1 MDTNRQCMALKAS
14 AGSGKTF
21 ALSVRFLALLFKGA
35 NPSEILTLTFTK
47 KATAEMKERILDYL
61 KILQK
66 ENLES
71 KEKSHKE
78 NILKELEEKYHLDPS
93 LVQNSAQKIYQRFLN
108 AEIRISTIDAFF
120 QSILRKFC
128 WFVGLSANFEVNED
142 TEAHQQQL
150 DERFLSALNS
160 EQLEELSVFITQ
172 CLSHNSYTSNSILK
186 LLRSLR
192 NKLYLFDPNKREPAF
207 DEEGFLEKPR
217 NLNKQ
222 IQSTEIA
229 SDSAKKAIK
238 CDDFRG
244 FLNSS
249 LTWLKKK
256 SEYNFFKKLKN
267 EIPTLESE
275 CEAIENDLKS
285 YYEARET
292 ALFKKFPK
300 FIQLYDKAISKIQA
314 LDFDAIKDKVHA
326 LLSGYEEVP
335 AEFFYFR
342 LDSKIAHILIDEFQD
357 TSLNDY
363 KILAPFID
371 EIKAGIGQAK
381 WHRSVFFVGD
391 VKQSIYAFRGGFS
404 SLFESVSKDFYH
416 DNLEFNHRSSPLIIH
431 YVNTIFKKAY
441 QNSSTTYLEQKYPE
455 TSRNKHATDGY
466 VKVSLVANER
476 ELLLEQISQEAK
488 NLLEHGKELLLE
500 QILQEAKN
508 LLEHGIE
515 PKDITILCAT
525 NKDALEIKNYLQEN
539 LSEIRPS
546 TESSAQL
553 SQFVESKIIKNA
565 LEYALAE
572 EEYKP
577 FYKHSVLKLAGYLH
591 DDAIALFGFNPK
603 KESVAGFVWKV
614 MELFELYTECAQICL
629 ELALGCEDADEFLE
643 KLEAKKIAS
652 FNSKGAQI
660 MTIHKSK
667 GMQFPYVIV
676 CERLGKPN
684 NESDKF
690 LEEYNGTELVCL
702 YYRMKNREVVDKDYA
717 RALEKEKA
725 AKDHEEIN
733 AYYVAFT
740 RAELGLVVVAK
751 DKDQKKDKK
760 KDKEESK
767 NKGMHEKLDL
777 KPLEEGEIAPVI
789 ASKKEP
795 SNASVLIKPHAYGEQ
810 VQEIEEEPDS
820 DYEKNND
827 QEAINFG
834 IALHKGLE
842 YQYAYRI
849 PKKSVLEYLNY
860 HYGFYG
866 LDHQALEESLE
877 LFENDAEIQA
887 LFKNLALK
895 GEVAFLSRGVVSRID
910 VLLWD
915 KGQNL
920 YVLDYKSSQNY
931 QQSHKAQVSHYAEF
945 LQTQA
950 PHFKIQA
957 GIIYAHKRLL
967 EKLWV

>member
-1 MDTNRQCMALKAS
+1 MDTKRQCMALKAS

-66 ENLES
+66 ENLEDEKE
-71 KEKSHKE
+71 KEKSQ
-78 NILKELEEKYHLDPS
+78 NILKELEEKYRLNPS
-93 LVQNSAQKIYQRFLN
+93 FVQNSAQKIYQRFLN

-142 TEAHQQQL
+142 TKAHQQQL
-150 DERFLSALNS
+150 NESFLSALDNK
-160 EQLEELSVFITQ
+160 QLEELSVFIAQ
-172 CLSHNSYTSNSILK
+172 CLSYDSYTSDSILER
-186 LLRSLR
+186 LRFLK
-192 NKLYLFDPNKREPAF
+192 NKLYLFDPNKKEPAF
-207 DEEGFLEKPR
+207 NEEGFLEKLR
-217 NLNKQ
+217 SLNQQ
-222 IQSTEIA
+222 IQSVETA
-229 SDSAKKAIK
+229 SDTAKTAIK

-249 LTWLKKK
+249 LTWLEKKG
-256 SEYNFFKKLKN
+256 EYRYFKKIKD

-275 CEAIENDLKS
+275 CEEIENDLKR
-285 YYEARET
+285 YYEARES

-300 FIQLYDKAISKIQA
+300 FIQLYDKATSKIQA

-326 LLSGYEEVP
+326 LLNGYEEMP

-391 VKQSIYAFRGGFS
+391 VKQSIYGFRGSFS

-416 DNLEFNHRSSPLIIH
+416 DNLQFNHRSSPLIIN

-441 QNSSTTYLEQKYPE
+441 QNSPTAYLEQKYPKA
-455 TSRNKHATDGY
+455 SSNKHARDGY
-466 VKVSLVANER
+466 VKVSLVADER
-476 ELLLEQISQEAK
+476 
-488 NLLEHGKELLLE
+488 ELLLE

-508 LLEHGIE
+508 LLEHRID

-525 NKDALEIKNYLQEN
+525 NDDALEIKNYLQEN
-539 LSEIRPS
+539 LSAIRPS
-546 TESSAQL
+546 TESSAKL

-572 EEYKP
+572 EPYKP

-591 DDAIALFGFNPK
+591 DDAIALAGFNPK

-614 MELFELYTECAQICL
+614 MEWFGLYGECAQICL
-629 ELALGCEDADEFLE
+629 ELAVGCEDANEFLE
-643 KLEAKKIAS
+643 KLEAKEIAS
-652 FNSKGAQI
+652 FKAEGAQI

-676 CERLGKPN
+676 CERLGKPKTN
-684 NESDKF
+684 NSNQF
-690 LEEYNGTELVCL
+690 LKEYSGTELTHL

-717 RALEKEKA
+717 RALDKEEA
-725 AKDHEEIN
+725 AKDHEETN
-733 AYYVAFT
+733 VYYVAFT
-740 RAELGLVVVAK
+740 RAELGLIVVAK
-751 DKDQKKDKK
+751 DK
-760 KDKEESK
+760 
-767 NKGMHEKLDL
+767 KGMREKLDL
-777 KPLEEGEIAPVI
+777 FPLEEGTIAPVI
-789 ASKKEP
+789 SSQKEP
-795 SNASVLIKPHAYGEQ
+795 SSASVVIKPHAYGDQ
-810 VQEIEEEPDS
+810 VQEIEEEPS

-842 YQYAYRI
+842 YQYAYNI

-860 HYGFYG
+860 HHGFYG
-866 LDHQALEESLE
+866 LDYQALEESLE
-877 LFENDAEIQA
+877 LFENDAKIQA
-887 LFKNLALK
+887 LFKNYALR
-895 GEVAFLSRGVVSRID
+895 GEAAFLFEGVVSRID

-931 QQSHKAQVSHYAEF
+931 QQSHKAQVSHYAAF

-967 EKLWV
+967 EKIWV

>member
-1 MDTNRQCMALKAS
+1 MDTKRQCMALKAS

-66 ENLES
+66 ENLDEKE
-71 KEKSHKE
+71 KEKSQ
-78 NILKELEEKYHLDPS
+78 NILKELEEKYRLDPS
-93 LVQNSAQKIYQRFLN
+93 FVQNRAQEIYQRFLN

-142 TEAHQQQL
+142 TKAHQQQL
-150 DERFLSALNS
+150 NESFLNALDN
-160 EQLEELSVFITQ
+160 EQLEELSVFIAQ
-172 CLSHNSYTSNSILK
+172 CLSYDSYTSDSVLERLRFLK
-186 LLRSLR
+186 
-192 NKLYLFDPNKREPAF
+192 NKLYLFDPNKKEPAF
-207 DEEGFLEKPR
+207 DEEGFLEKLR
-217 NLNKQ
+217 SLNKQ
-222 IQSTEIA
+222 IQSVETA
-229 SDSAKKAIK
+229 SNEAKTAIK

-256 SEYNFFKKLKN
+256 GEYRYFKKFKD

-275 CEAIENDLKS
+275 CEEIENDLKR
-285 YYEARET
+285 YYEARES

-300 FIQLYDKAISKIQA
+300 FIQLYDKATSKIQS

-326 LLSGYEEVP
+326 LLNGYEEMP

-342 LDSKIAHILIDEFQD
+342 LDSRIAHILIDEFQD

-391 VKQSIYAFRGGFS
+391 VKQSIYAFRGSFS
-404 SLFESVSKDFYH
+404 SLLESVSKDFYH
-416 DNLEFNHRSSPLIIH
+416 DNLEFNHRSSPLIIN

-441 QNSSTTYLEQKYPE
+441 QNSPTAYLEQKYPKA
-455 TSRNKHATDGY
+455 SSNKHARDGY
-466 VKVSLVANER
+466 VKVSLVADER
-476 ELLLEQISQEAK
+476 ELLLK
-488 NLLEHGKELLLE
+488 

-508 LLEHGIE
+508 LLDHRID
-515 PKDITILCAT
+515 PKDITLLCAT
-525 NKDALEIKNYLQEN
+525 NDDALEIKNYLQKN
-539 LSEIRPS
+539 LSAIHPS
-546 TESSAQL
+546 TESSAKL

-572 EEYKP
+572 EPYKP

-591 DDAIALFGFNPK
+591 DDAIALAGFNPK
-603 KESVAGFVWKV
+603 KESVASFVWKV

-629 ELALGCEDADEFLE
+629 ELAVGCEDANEFLE
-643 KLEAKKIAS
+643 KLEAKEIAS
-652 FNSKGAQI
+652 FKAEGAQI

-676 CERLGKPN
+676 CERLGKPKTN
-684 NESDKF
+684 NSNQF
-690 LEEYNGTELVCL
+690 LEEYSGTELLRL

-717 RALEKEKA
+717 RALDKEEV
-725 AKDHEEIN
+725 AKDHEETN
-733 AYYVAFT
+733 VYYVAFT
-740 RAELGLVVVAK
+740 RAELGLIVVAK

-760 KDKEESK
+760 ESK
-767 NKGMHEKLDL
+767 NKGMREKLDL
-777 KPLEEGEIAPVI
+777 APLEEGIIAPVI
-789 ASKKEP
+789 SSQKEP
-795 SNASVLIKPHAYGEQ
+795 LIPSVVIKPHAYGEQ
-810 VQEIEEEPDS
+810 VQEIEEEPS

-827 QEAINFG
+827 QEAIHFG

-842 YQYAYRI
+842 CQYAYRI

-860 HYGFYG
+860 HHGFYG
-866 LDHQALEESLE
+866 LDYQALEESLE
-877 LFENDAEIQA
+877 LFENDAKIQA
-887 LFKNLALK
+887 LFKNLALR
-895 GEVAFLSRGVVSRID
+895 GEVAFLFEGVVSRID

-931 QQSHKAQVSHYAEF
+931 QQSHKAQVSHYAAF

>member
-1 MDTNRQCMALKAS
+1 MDTKRQCMALKAS

-66 ENLES
+66 ENLENENE
-71 KEKSHKE
+71 KEKSQ
-78 NILKELEEKYHLDPS
+78 NILKELEEKYHLNPS

-142 TEAHQQQL
+142 TKAHQQQL
-150 DERFLSALNS
+150 NESFLSALNGG
-160 EQLEELSVFITQ
+160 QLEELSVFIAQ
-172 CLSHNSYTSNSILK
+172 CLSHNSYTSDSILER
-186 LLRSLR
+186 LRFLK
-192 NKLYLFDPNKREPAF
+192 NKLYLFDPNKKEPAF
-207 DEEGFLEKPR
+207 DEEGFLEKLR
-217 NLNKQ
+217 SLNQQ
-222 IQSTEIA
+222 IQSIETA
-229 SDSAKKAIK
+229 SDKAKTAIK
-238 CDDFRG
+238 CDDFRR

-249 LTWLKKK
+249 LTWLEKK
-256 SEYNFFKKLKN
+256 SEYRDFKKLKN

-275 CEAIENDLKS
+275 CEEIENDLKR
-285 YYEARET
+285 YYEAKEI

-300 FIQLYDKAISKIQA
+300 FIQLYDKATSKIQA

-326 LLSGYEEVP
+326 LLKGYEEMP

-342 LDSKIAHILIDEFQD
+342 LDSRIVHILIDEFQD

-381 WHRSVFFVGD
+381 WNRSVFFVGD
-391 VKQSIYAFRGGFS
+391 VKQSIYAFRGSFS

-416 DNLEFNHRSSPLIIH
+416 DNLQFNHRSSPLIIN

-441 QNSSTTYLEQKYPE
+441 QNSPTAYLDQKYPK
-455 TSRNKHATDGY
+455 TSQNKHATDGY

-476 ELLLEQISQEAK
+476 ELLLEQI
-488 NLLEHGKELLLE
+488 
-500 QILQEAKN
+500 LQEAKN
-508 LLEHGIE
+508 LLEHRIE
-515 PKDITILCAT
+515 PKDITILCTT

-539 LSEIRPS
+539 LSAIRPS
-546 TESSAQL
+546 TESSTNL

-565 LEYALAE
+565 LKYALAE
-572 EEYKP
+572 EPYKP

-591 DDAIALFGFNPK
+591 DDAIALAGFNPK

-614 MELFELYTECAQICL
+614 MELFELYGECAQICL
-629 ELALGCEDADEFLE
+629 ELAVGCEDANEFLE

-652 FNSKGAQI
+652 FNAKGTQI
-660 MTIHKSK
+660 MTIHASK

-676 CERLGKPN
+676 CERLGKQPKSN
-684 NESDKF
+684 NSNQF
-690 LEEYNGTELVCL
+690 LEEYNGTDLLRL

-717 RALEKEKA
+717 RALDKEKA
-725 AKDHEEIN
+725 AKENEETN
-733 AYYVAFT
+733 VYYVAFT

-751 DKDQKKDKK
+751 DKGQKKDQ
-760 KDKEESK
+760 KESE
-767 NKGMHEKLDL
+767 NKGMRKKLDL
-777 KPLEEGEIAPVI
+777 FPLEEGTIVPVI
-789 ASKKEP
+789 SPQKEP
-795 SNASVLIKPHAYGEQ
+795 LIASVVIKPHAYGEQ

-842 YQYAYRI
+842 YQYAYNI

-860 HYGFYG
+860 HHGFYG

-877 LFENDAEIQA
+877 LFENDIEIQA

-895 GEVAFLSRGVVSRID
+895 GEAAFLFEGVVSRID

>member
-1 MDTNRQCMALKAS
+1 MDTKRQCMALKAS

-71 KEKSHKE
+71 EKEKSQ

-93 LVQNSAQKIYQRFLN
+93 LVRNSAQKIYQRFLN

-142 TEAHQQQL
+142 TKAHQRQL
-150 DERFLSALNS
+150 NEGFLSALNN
-160 EQLEELSVFITQ
+160 EQLEELSVFIAQ
-172 CLSHNSYTSNSILK
+172 CLSYDNYTSDSILER
-186 LLRSLR
+186 LRFLK
-192 NKLYLFDPNKREPAF
+192 NKLYLFDPNKKELAF
-207 DEEGFLEKPR
+207 DEKGFLEKLR
-217 NLNKQ
+217 SLNEQ
-222 IQSTEIA
+222 IQSIETA
-229 SDSAKKAIK
+229 SDRAKTAIK
-238 CDDFRG
+238 CDSFRG

-249 LTWLKKK
+249 LTWLEKK
-256 SEYNFFKKLKN
+256 SEYQSFKKLKS
-267 EIPTLESE
+267 EIPTLEGE
-275 CEAIENDLKS
+275 CKEIENDLKR
-285 YYEARET
+285 YYEAKET
-292 ALFKKFPK
+292 AIFKKFPK
-300 FIQLYDKAISKIQA
+300 FIQLYDNATSKIQA
-314 LDFDAIKDKVHA
+314 LDFDAIKDKVHV
-326 LLSGYEEVP
+326 LLNGYEELP

-391 VKQSIYAFRGGFS
+391 VKQSIYAFRGSFS

-416 DNLEFNHRSSPLIIH
+416 DNLEFNHRSAPLIIN

-441 QNSSTTYLEQKYPE
+441 QNSPTAYLEQKYPK
-455 TSRNKHATDGY
+455 TSQNKHVTGGY
-466 VKVSLVANER
+466 VKVSLVADER
-476 ELLLEQISQEAK
+476 
-488 NLLEHGKELLLE
+488 ELLLE
-500 QILQEAKN
+500 QILQEAQN
-508 LLEHGIE
+508 LLDHRID
-515 PKDITILCAT
+515 PKNITILCAT
-525 NKDALEIKNYLQEN
+525 NKDALEIKNYLQER
-539 LSEIRPS
+539 LSEIHPS
-546 TESSAQL
+546 TESSARL

-572 EEYKP
+572 EPYKP

-591 DDAIALFGFNPK
+591 DDVIALPGFNPK
-603 KESVAGFVWKV
+603 KESVAGFVWKI

-629 ELALGCEDADEFLE
+629 ELAVGCEDANEFLE
-643 KLEAKKIAS
+643 KLEAKEIAS
-652 FNSKGAQI
+652 SHSKGTQI

-667 GMQFPYVIV
+667 GMQFPYAIV

-684 NESDKF
+684 SSHSNQF
-690 LEEYNGTELVCL
+690 LEEYSGTELTRL

-717 RALEKEKA
+717 RVLDKEEATKN
-725 AKDHEEIN
+725 HEETN
-733 AYYVAFT
+733 VYYVAFT
-740 RAELGLVVVAK
+740 RAELGLIVVAK
-751 DKDQKKDKK
+751 DK
-760 KDKEESK
+760 
-767 NKGMHEKLDL
+767 KGMHEKLDL
-777 KPLEEGEIAPVI
+777 APLEEGEITPVI
-789 ASKKEP
+789 SPQKEP
-795 SNASVLIKPHAYGEQ
+795 LITSALIKPHAYGEQ
-810 VQEIEEEPDS
+810 VQEIEEEPS

-827 QEAINFG
+827 QEAIHFG

-842 YQYAYRI
+842 YQYAYNI

-860 HYGFYG
+860 HHGFYG
-866 LDHQALEESLE
+866 LDYQALEESLE
-877 LFENDAEIQA
+877 LFENDAKIQA
-887 LFKNLALK
+887 LFKNLALR
-895 GEVAFLSRGVVSRID
+895 GEVAFLFEGVVSRID

-931 QQSHKAQVSHYAEF
+931 QQSHKAQVSHYAAF

>member
-1 MDTNRQCMALKAS
+1 MDTKRQCMALKAS

-66 ENLES
+66 ENLENE
-71 KEKSHKE
+71 KEKSQ
-78 NILKELEEKYHLDPS
+78 NILKELEEKYHLDPD
-93 LVQNSAQKIYQRFLN
+93 LVRNSAPKIYQRFLN

-142 TEAHQQQL
+142 TKVHQQQL
-150 DERFLSALNS
+150 NEGFLSALNS
-160 EQLEELSVFITQ
+160 EQLEELSVFIAQ
-172 CLSHNSYTSNSILK
+172 CLSYDNYTSDSILER
-186 LLRSLR
+186 LRFLK
-192 NKLYLFDPNKREPAF
+192 NKLYLFDPNKKEPAF
-207 DEEGFLEKPR
+207 DEEGFLEKLR
-217 NLNKQ
+217 SLNQQ
-222 IQSTEIA
+222 IQSIETA
-229 SDSAKKAIK
+229 SDKAKTAIK

-249 LTWLKKK
+249 LTWLEKK
-256 SEYNFFKKLKN
+256 SEYRHFKKLKD

-275 CEAIENDLKS
+275 CEEIENDLKR
-285 YYEARET
+285 YYEARES

-300 FIQLYDKAISKIQA
+300 FIQLYDKATSKIQA

-326 LLSGYEEVP
+326 LLDGYEELP

-381 WHRSVFFVGD
+381 WQRSVFFVGD
-391 VKQSIYAFRGGFS
+391 VKQSIYAFRGSFS
-404 SLFESVSKDFYH
+404 SLFESVAKDFYH
-416 DNLEFNHRSSPLIIH
+416 DNLQFNHRSSPLIIN

-441 QNSSTTYLEQKYPE
+441 QNSPTAYLEQKYPKA
-455 TSRNKHATDGY
+455 SNNKHVTDGY

-476 ELLLEQISQEAK
+476 ELLLEQI
-488 NLLEHGKELLLE
+488 
-500 QILQEAKN
+500 LQEAKN
-508 LLEHGIE
+508 LLEHRIE

-525 NKDALEIKNYLQEN
+525 NNDALEIKNYLQEN
-539 LSEIRPS
+539 LSAIRPS
-546 TESSAQL
+546 TESSAKL

-565 LEYALAE
+565 LKYALAE
-572 EEYKP
+572 EPYKP

-591 DDAIALFGFNPK
+591 DDAIALAGFNPK
-603 KESVAGFVWKV
+603 KESVADFVWKV
-614 MELFELYTECAQICL
+614 MELFELYGECAQSCL
-629 ELALGCEDADEFLE
+629 ELAVGCEDAGGFLE
-643 KLEAKKIAS
+643 KLEAKSIAS
-652 FNSKGAQI
+652 FNLKGAQI

-676 CERLGKPN
+676 CERLGKPKSN
-684 NESDKF
+684 NSNQF
-690 LEEYNGTELVCL
+690 LEEYNGTELLRL

-717 RALEKEKA
+717 RALDKEEA
-725 AKDHEEIN
+725 AKDHEETN
-733 AYYVAFT
+733 VYYVAFT
-740 RAELGLVVVAK
+740 RAELGLIVVAK

-760 KDKEESK
+760 ESKKESK
-767 NKGMHEKLDL
+767 NKGMREKLDL
-777 KPLEEGEIAPVI
+777 FPLEEGEIMPVI
-789 ASKKEP
+789 SHQKEP
-795 SNASVLIKPHAYGEQ
+795 LITSVVIKPHAYGEQ
-810 VQEIEEEPDS
+810 IQEIEEEPS

-842 YQYAYRI
+842 YQYAYNI

-860 HYGFYG
+860 HYGFYV

-895 GEVAFLSRGVVSRID
+895 GEAAFLFEGVVSRID

-931 QQSHKAQVSHYAEF
+931 QQSHKAQVSHYAAF
-945 LQTQA
+945 LKTQA

>member
-1 MDTNRQCMALKAS
+1 MDAKRQCMALKAS

-66 ENLES
+66 ENLEDEKE
-71 KEKSHKE
+71 KEKSQ
-78 NILKELEEKYHLDPS
+78 NILKELEEKYRLNPS
-93 LVQNSAQKIYQRFLN
+93 FVQNSAQKIYQRFLN

-142 TEAHQQQL
+142 TKAHQQQL
-150 DERFLSALNS
+150 NKSFLSALDNK
-160 EQLEELSVFITQ
+160 QLEELSVFITQ
-172 CLSHNSYTSNSILK
+172 CLSYDNYTSDSILE
-186 LLRSLR
+186 RSRFLK
-192 NKLYLFDPNKREPAF
+192 NKLYLFDPNKKEPAF
-207 DEEGFLEKPR
+207 DEEGFLEKLR
-217 NLNKQ
+217 GLNQQ
-222 IQSTEIA
+222 IQSIETA
-229 SDSAKKAIK
+229 SDRAKTAIK

-249 LTWLKKK
+249 LTWLEKK
-256 SEYNFFKKLKN
+256 SEYIYFKKLKD

-275 CEAIENDLKS
+275 CEEIENDLKR
-285 YYEARET
+285 YYEAREI

-300 FIQLYDKAISKIQA
+300 FIQLYDKATSKIQA

-326 LLSGYEEVP
+326 LLNGYEEMP

-391 VKQSIYAFRGGFS
+391 VKQSIYGFRGSFS

-416 DNLEFNHRSSPLIIH
+416 DNLPFNHRSSPLIIN

-441 QNSSTTYLEQKYPE
+441 QNSPTAYLEQKYPK
-455 TSRNKHATDGY
+455 TSNNKHATDGY
-466 VKVSLVANER
+466 VKVSLVADER
-476 ELLLEQISQEAK
+476 
-488 NLLEHGKELLLE
+488 GLLLE

-508 LLEHGIE
+508 LLKHRIE
-515 PKDITILCAT
+515 PKDITLLCAT
-525 NKDALEIKNYLQEN
+525 NDDALEIKNYLQQN
-539 LSEIRPS
+539 LSAIRPS
-546 TESSAQL
+546 TESSAKL
-553 SQFVESKIIKNA
+553 SQFVESKIIKHA
-565 LEYALAE
+565 LKYALAE
-572 EEYKP
+572 EPYKP

-591 DDAIALFGFNPK
+591 DDAIALAGFNPK

-614 MELFELYTECAQICL
+614 MEWFELYGERAQICL
-629 ELALGCEDADEFLE
+629 ELAVGCEDANEFLE
-643 KLEAKKIAS
+643 KLEAKEIAS
-652 FNSKGAQI
+652 FKAEGAQI

-676 CERLGKPN
+676 CERLGKPKSN
-684 NESDKF
+684 SSNQF
-690 LEEYNGTELVCL
+690 LEEYDGTELTCL

-717 RALEKEKA
+717 RALDKEGA
-725 AKDHEEIN
+725 AKDHEETN
-733 AYYVAFT
+733 VYYVAFT

-751 DKDQKKDKK
+751 DK
-760 KDKEESK
+760 
-767 NKGMHEKLDL
+767 KGMCEKLDL
-777 KPLEEGEIAPVI
+777 VPLEEGEIAPVI
-789 ASKKEP
+789 FSQKEP
-795 SNASVLIKPHAYGEQ
+795 LIPSVLIKSHAYGEQ
-810 VQEIEEEPDS
+810 VQEIEEEPS

-842 YQYAYRI
+842 YQYAYNI

-860 HYGFYG
+860 HHGFYG
-866 LDHQALEESLE
+866 LDYQALEESLE
-877 LFENDAEIQA
+877 LFENDAKIQA
-887 LFKNLALK
+887 LFKNLALR
-895 GEVAFLSRGVVSRID
+895 GEVAFLFEGVVSRID

-915 KGQNL
+915 RGQNL

-931 QQSHKAQVSHYAEF
+931 QQSHKAQVSHYAAF

>member
-1 MDTNRQCMALKAS
+1 MDTKRQCMVLKAS

-66 ENLES
+66 ENFEDEKE
-71 KEKSHKE
+71 KEKSQ
-78 NILKELEEKYHLDPS
+78 NILKELEEKYRLNPS
-93 LVQNSAQKIYQRFLN
+93 FVQNSAQKIYQRFLN
-108 AEIRISTIDAFF
+108 TEIRISTIDAFF

-128 WFVGLSANFEVNED
+128 WFVGLSTNFEVNED
-142 TEAHQQQL
+142 TKAHQQQL
-150 DERFLSALNS
+150 NESFLSALDNK
-160 EQLEELSVFITQ
+160 QLEELSVFIAQ
-172 CLSHNSYTSNSILK
+172 CLSYDSYTSDSILER
-186 LLRSLR
+186 LRFLK
-192 NKLYLFDPNKREPAF
+192 NKLYLFDPNKKDLAF
-207 DEEGFLEKPR
+207 DEKGFLDKLR
-217 NLNKQ
+217 SLNQQ
-222 IQSTEIA
+222 IQNIETA
-229 SDSAKKAIK
+229 SNETKKAIK

-256 SEYNFFKKLKN
+256 GEYRDFKKIKD

-275 CEAIENDLKS
+275 CEEIENDLKR
-285 YYEARET
+285 YYEARES

-300 FIQLYDKAISKIQA
+300 FIQLYDKATSKIQA

-326 LLSGYEEVP
+326 LLNGYEEMP

-342 LDSKIAHILIDEFQD
+342 LDSRIAHILIDEFQD

-391 VKQSIYAFRGGFS
+391 VKQSIYGFRGSFS

-416 DNLEFNHRSSPLIIH
+416 DNLEFNHRSSPLIIN

-441 QNSSTTYLEQKYPE
+441 QNSPTAYLEQKYPKA
-455 TSRNKHATDGY
+455 SSNKHARDGY
-466 VKVSLVANER
+466 VKVSLVADER
-476 ELLLEQISQEAK
+476 
-488 NLLEHGKELLLE
+488 GLLLE

-508 LLEHGIE
+508 LLEHRIE
-515 PKDITILCAT
+515 PKDITLLCAR
-525 NKDALEIKNYLQEN
+525 NEDALEITNYLQKN
-539 LSEIRPS
+539 LSAIRPS
-546 TESSAQL
+546 TESSAKL

-572 EEYKP
+572 EPYKP

-591 DDAIALFGFNPK
+591 DDAIALVGFNPK

-629 ELALGCEDADEFLE
+629 ELAVGCEDANEFLK
-643 KLEAKKIAS
+643 KLEAKEIAS
-652 FNSKGAQI
+652 FKAEGAQI

-676 CERLGKPN
+676 CERLGKPKTN
-684 NESDKF
+684 NSNQF
-690 LEEYNGTELVCL
+690 LEEYSGTELTRL

-717 RALEKEKA
+717 RALDKEEA
-725 AKDHEEIN
+725 AKDHEETN
-733 AYYVAFT
+733 VYYVAFT
-740 RAELGLVVVAK
+740 RAELGLIVVAK

-760 KDKEESK
+760 ESK
-767 NKGMHEKLDL
+767 NKGMREKLDL
-777 KPLEEGEIAPVI
+777 FPLEEGTIAPVI
-789 ASKKEP
+789 SSQKEP
-795 SNASVLIKPHAYGEQ
+795 LIKSVVIKPHAYGEQ
-810 VQEIEEEPDS
+810 VQEIEEEPS

-842 YQYAYRI
+842 YQYAYCI

-860 HYGFYG
+860 HHGFYG
-866 LDHQALEESLE
+866 LDYQALEESLE
-877 LFENDAEIQA
+877 LFENDAKIQA
-887 LFKNLALK
+887 LFKNLALR
-895 GEVAFLSRGVVSRID
+895 GEVAFLFQGVVSRMD

-931 QQSHKAQVSHYAEF
+931 QQSHKAQVSHYAAF

>member
-1 MDTNRQCMALKAS
+1 MDTKRQCMALKAS

-66 ENLES
+66 ENLEDEKE
-71 KEKSHKE
+71 KEKSQ
-78 NILKELEEKYHLDPS
+78 NILKELEEKYRLDPS
-93 LVQNSAQKIYQRFLN
+93 FVQNSAQKIYQRFLN

-142 TEAHQQQL
+142 TKAHQQQL
-150 DERFLSALNS
+150 NESFLSALNN
-160 EQLEELSVFITQ
+160 EQLEELSVFIAQ
-172 CLSHNSYTSNSILK
+172 CLSHDSYTSDSILER
-186 LLRSLR
+186 LRFLK
-192 NKLYLFDPNKREPAF
+192 NKLYLFDPNKKDPVF
-207 DEEGFLEKPR
+207 DEERFLEKLR
-217 NLNKQ
+217 SLNQQ
-222 IQSTEIA
+222 IQNIETA
-229 SDSAKKAIK
+229 SNEAKKAIK
-238 CDDFRG
+238 CDDFRE

-249 LTWLKKK
+249 LTWLEKKG
-256 SEYNFFKKLKN
+256 EYRYFKKFKD

-275 CEAIENDLKS
+275 CEEIENDLKR
-285 YYEARET
+285 YYEARES

-300 FIQLYDKAISKIQA
+300 FIQLYDKATSKIQA

-326 LLSGYEEVP
+326 LLNGYEEMP

-391 VKQSIYAFRGGFS
+391 VKQSIYGFRGSFS

-416 DNLEFNHRSSPLIIH
+416 DNLEFNHRSSPLIIN

-441 QNSSTTYLEQKYPE
+441 QNSPTAYLEQKYPKA
-455 TSRNKHATDGY
+455 SSNKHARDGY
-466 VKVSLVANER
+466 VKVSLVADER
-476 ELLLEQISQEAK
+476 
-488 NLLEHGKELLLE
+488 ELLLE

-508 LLEHGIE
+508 LLEHRID
-515 PKDITILCAT
+515 PKDITLLCAR
-525 NKDALEIKNYLQEN
+525 NKDALEIKNYLQKN
-539 LSEIRPS
+539 LSAIRPS
-546 TESSAQL
+546 TESSAKL
-553 SQFVESKIIKNA
+553 SQFVESRIIKNA

-572 EEYKP
+572 EPYKP

-591 DDAIALFGFNPK
+591 DDAIALASFNPK
-603 KESVAGFVWKV
+603 KESVASFVWKV

-629 ELALGCEDADEFLE
+629 ELAVGCEDANEFLE
-643 KLEAKKIAS
+643 KLEAKEIAS
-652 FNSKGAQI
+652 FKAEGTQI

-676 CERLGKPN
+676 CERLGKPKTN
-684 NESDKF
+684 NSNQF
-690 LEEYNGTELVCL
+690 LEEYSGTELTRL

-717 RALEKEKA
+717 RVLDKEEAVKN
-725 AKDHEEIN
+725 HEETN
-733 AYYVAFT
+733 VYYVAFT
-740 RAELGLVVVAK
+740 RAELGLIVVAK

-760 KDKEESK
+760 ESK
-767 NKGMHEKLDL
+767 NKGMREKLDL
-777 KPLEEGEIAPVI
+777 APLEEGEIAPVI
-789 ASKKEP
+789 SSQKELSIP
-795 SNASVLIKPHAYGEQ
+795 SVVIKPHAYGEQ
-810 VQEIEEEPDS
+810 VQEIEEEPS

-842 YQYAYRI
+842 YQYAYNI

-860 HYGFYG
+860 HHGFYG
-866 LDHQALEESLE
+866 LDYQALEESLE
-877 LFENDAEIQA
+877 LFENDAKIQA
-887 LFKNLALK
+887 LFKNLALR
-895 GEVAFLSRGVVSRID
+895 GEVAFLFEGVVSRID

-915 KGQNL
+915 RGQNL

-931 QQSHKAQVSHYAEF
+931 QQSHKVQVSHYAAF

>member
-1 MDTNRQCMALKAS
+1 MDTKRQCMALKAS

-66 ENLES
+66 ENLENE
-71 KEKSHKE
+71 KEKSQ
-78 NILKELEEKYHLDPS
+78 NILKELEEKYHLNPD
-93 LVQNSAQKIYQRFLN
+93 LVRNSAPKIYQRFLN

-142 TEAHQQQL
+142 TKARQQQL
-150 DERFLSALNS
+150 NASFLSALDNK
-160 EQLEELSVFITQ
+160 QLEELSVFIAQ
-172 CLSHNSYTSNSILK
+172 CLSYDSYTSDSILER
-186 LLRSLR
+186 LRFLK
-192 NKLYLFDPNKREPAF
+192 NKLYLFDPNKKDLVF
-207 DEEGFLEKPR
+207 DEERFLEKIR
-217 NLNKQ
+217 SLNQQ
-222 IQSTEIA
+222 IQNIETA
-229 SDSAKKAIK
+229 SNEAKKAIK

-249 LTWLKKK
+249 LTWLEKK
-256 SEYNFFKKLKN
+256 SEYRYFKKFKD

-275 CEAIENDLKS
+275 CEEIENDLKR
-285 YYEARET
+285 YYEAKES

-300 FIQLYDKAISKIQA
+300 FIQLYDKATSKIQA

-326 LLSGYEEVP
+326 LLNGYEEMP

-342 LDSKIAHILIDEFQD
+342 LDSRIAHILIDEFQD

-391 VKQSIYAFRGGFS
+391 VKQSIYGFRGSFS

-416 DNLEFNHRSSPLIIH
+416 DNLPFNHRSSPLIIN

-441 QNSSTTYLEQKYPE
+441 QNSPTAYLEQKYPKA
-455 TSRNKHATDGY
+455 SSNKHARDGY
-466 VKVSLVANER
+466 VKVSLVADER
-476 ELLLEQISQEAK
+476 ELLLK
-488 NLLEHGKELLLE
+488 

-508 LLEHGIE
+508 LLEHRID
-515 PKDITILCAT
+515 PKDITLLCAT
-525 NKDALEIKNYLQEN
+525 NDDALEIKNYLQKN
-539 LSEIRPS
+539 LSAIRPS
-546 TESSAQL
+546 TESSAKL

-572 EEYKP
+572 EPYKP
-577 FYKHSVLKLAGYLH
+577 FYKHSALKLAGYLH
-591 DDAIALFGFNPK
+591 DDAIALAGFNPK

-614 MELFELYTECAQICL
+614 MESFELYTECAQICL
-629 ELALGCEDADEFLE
+629 ELAVGCEDANEFLE
-643 KLEAKKIAS
+643 KLETKEIAS
-652 FNSKGAQI
+652 FKAEGAQI

-676 CERLGKPN
+676 CERLGKPKTN
-684 NESDKF
+684 NSNQF
-690 LEEYNGTELVCL
+690 LEEYSGTELIRL

-717 RALEKEKA
+717 RALDKEEA
-725 AKDHEEIN
+725 AKDHEETN
-733 AYYVAFT
+733 VYYVAFT
-740 RAELGLVVVAK
+740 RAELGLIVVAK
-751 DKDQKKDKK
+751 DK
-760 KDKEESK
+760 
-767 NKGMHEKLDL
+767 KGMREKLDL
-777 KPLEEGEIAPVI
+777 APLEEGEIAPVI
-789 ASKKEP
+789 SSQKEP
-795 SNASVLIKPHAYGEQ
+795 SPESVVIKPHAYGEQ
-810 VQEIEEEPDS
+810 VQEIEEEPS

-842 YQYAYRI
+842 CQYAYNI

-860 HYGFYG
+860 HHGFYG
-866 LDHQALEESLE
+866 LDYQALEESLE
-877 LFENDAEIQA
+877 LFENDAKIQA
-887 LFKNLALK
+887 LFKNLALR
-895 GEVAFLSRGVVSRID
+895 GEVAFLFEGVVSRMD

-915 KGQNL
+915 RGQNL

-931 QQSHKAQVSHYAEF
+931 QQSHKVQVSHYAAF

>member
-1 MDTNRQCMALKAS
+1 MDTKRQCMALKAS

-66 ENLES
+66 ENLEDEKE
-71 KEKSHKE
+71 KEKSQ
-78 NILKELEEKYHLDPS
+78 NILKELEEKYRLNPS
-93 LVQNSAQKIYQRFLN
+93 FVQNRAQEIYQRFLN

-142 TEAHQQQL
+142 TKAHQQQL
-150 DERFLSALNS
+150 NASFLSALDNK
-160 EQLEELSVFITQ
+160 QLEELSVFITQ
-172 CLSHNSYTSNSILK
+172 CLSYDSYTSDSVLERLRFLK
-186 LLRSLR
+186 
-192 NKLYLFDPNKREPAF
+192 NKLYLFDPNKKEPAF
-207 DEEGFLEKPR
+207 DEEGFLEKLR
-217 NLNKQ
+217 SLNQQ
-222 IQSTEIA
+222 IQSVETA
-229 SDSAKKAIK
+229 SNEAKKAIK

-249 LTWLKKK
+249 LTWLEKKG
-256 SEYNFFKKLKN
+256 EYRYFKKFKD

-275 CEAIENDLKS
+275 CEEIENDLKR
-285 YYEARET
+285 YYEARES

-300 FIQLYDKAISKIQA
+300 FIQLYDKATSKIQA

-326 LLSGYEEVP
+326 LLNGYEEMP

-342 LDSKIAHILIDEFQD
+342 LDSRIAHILIDEFQD

-391 VKQSIYAFRGGFS
+391 VKQSIYGFRGSFS

-416 DNLEFNHRSSPLIIH
+416 DNLEFNHRSSPLIIN

-441 QNSSTTYLEQKYPE
+441 QNSPTAYWEQKYPKA
-455 TSRNKHATDGY
+455 SSNKHARDGY
-466 VKVSLVANER
+466 VKVSLVADER
-476 ELLLEQISQEAK
+476 ELLLK
-488 NLLEHGKELLLE
+488 

-508 LLEHGIE
+508 LLEHRID
-515 PKDITILCAT
+515 PKDITLLCAT
-525 NKDALEIKNYLQEN
+525 NDDALEIKDYLQKN
-539 LSEIRPS
+539 LSAIRPS
-546 TESSAQL
+546 TESSAKL

-572 EEYKP
+572 EPYKP

-591 DDAIALFGFNPK
+591 DDAIALAGFNPK

-614 MELFELYTECAQICL
+614 MELFELYGECAQICL
-629 ELALGCEDADEFLE
+629 ELAVGCEDANEFLE
-643 KLEAKKIAS
+643 KLEAKEIAS
-652 FNSKGAQI
+652 FKAEGAQI

-676 CERLGKPN
+676 CERLGKPKSN
-684 NESDKF
+684 NSNQF
-690 LEEYNGTELVCL
+690 LEEYSGTELTRL

-717 RALEKEKA
+717 RALDKEEA
-725 AKDHEEIN
+725 AKDHEETN
-733 AYYVAFT
+733 VYYVAFT
-740 RAELGLVVVAK
+740 RAELGLIVVAK

-760 KDKEESK
+760 ESK
-767 NKGMHEKLDL
+767 NKGMREKLDL
-777 KPLEEGEIAPVI
+777 APLEEGEIAPVI
-789 ASKKEP
+789 SSQKEP
-795 SNASVLIKPHAYGEQ
+795 LIPSVLIKPHAYGEQ
-810 VQEIEEEPDS
+810 VQEIEEEPS

-842 YQYAYRI
+842 YQYAYNI

-860 HYGFYG
+860 HHGFYG
-866 LDHQALEESLE
+866 LDYQALEESLE
-877 LFENDAEIQA
+877 LFENDAKIQA
-887 LFKNLALK
+887 LFKNLALR
-895 GEVAFLSRGVVSRID
+895 GEVAFLFEGVVSRID

-931 QQSHKAQVSHYAEF
+931 QQSHKAQVSHYAAF

>member
-1 MDTNRQCMALKAS
+1 MDTKRQCMALKAS

-66 ENLES
+66 ENLEDEKE
-71 KEKSHKE
+71 KEKSQ
-78 NILKELEEKYHLDPS
+78 NILKELEEKYRLDPS

-142 TEAHQQQL
+142 TKAHQQQL
-150 DERFLSALNS
+150 NASFLSALDNK
-160 EQLEELSVFITQ
+160 QLEELSVFITQ
-172 CLSHNSYTSNSILK
+172 CLSYDSYTSDSVLERLRFLK
-186 LLRSLR
+186 
-192 NKLYLFDPNKREPAF
+192 NKLYLFDPNKKEPAF
-207 DEEGFLEKPR
+207 DEEGFLEKLR
-217 NLNKQ
+217 NLNRQ
-222 IQSTEIA
+222 IQSVETA
-229 SDSAKKAIK
+229 SDTAKKAIK

-249 LTWLKKK
+249 LTWLEKK
-256 SEYNFFKKLKN
+256 SEYRYFKKFKD

-275 CEAIENDLKS
+275 CEEIENDLKR
-285 YYEARET
+285 YYEAKESV
-292 ALFKKFPK
+292 LFKKFPK
-300 FIQLYDKAISKIQA
+300 FIQLYDRATSKIQA

-326 LLSGYEEVP
+326 LLNGYEEMP

-391 VKQSIYAFRGGFS
+391 VKQSIYAFRGSFS

-416 DNLEFNHRSSPLIIH
+416 DNLPFNHRSSPLIIN
-431 YVNTIFKKAY
+431 YVNAIFKKAY
-441 QNSSTTYLEQKYPE
+441 QNSPTAYLEQKYPKA
-455 TSRNKHATDGY
+455 SSNKHTKDGY
-466 VKVSLVANER
+466 VKVSLVADER
-476 ELLLEQISQEAK
+476 
-488 NLLEHGKELLLE
+488 ELLLE

-508 LLEHGIE
+508 LLEHRID
-515 PKDITILCAT
+515 PKDITLLCAT
-525 NKDALEIKNYLQEN
+525 NDDALEIKNYLQKN
-539 LSEIRPS
+539 LSAIRPS
-546 TESSAQL
+546 TESSAKL

-572 EEYKP
+572 EPYKP

-591 DDAIALFGFNPK
+591 DDVIALAGFNPK

-614 MELFELYTECAQICL
+614 MEWFELYGECAQICL
-629 ELALGCEDADEFLE
+629 ELAVGCEDANEFLE
-643 KLEAKKIAS
+643 KLEAKEIAS
-652 FNSKGAQI
+652 FKAEGTQI

-676 CERLGKPN
+676 CERLGKPKTN
-684 NESDKF
+684 NSNQF
-690 LEEYNGTELVCL
+690 LEEYSGTELTHL

-717 RALEKEKA
+717 RALDKEEA
-725 AKDHEEIN
+725 AKDHEETN
-733 AYYVAFT
+733 VYYVAFT
-740 RAELGLVVVAK
+740 RAELGLIVVAK

-760 KDKEESK
+760 ESK
-767 NKGMHEKLDL
+767 NKGMREKLDL
-777 KPLEEGEIAPVI
+777 FPLEEGEIVPVI
-789 ASKKEP
+789 SSQKEP
-795 SNASVLIKPHAYGEQ
+795 SSASVVIKPHAYGEQ
-810 VQEIEEEPDS
+810 VQEIEEEPS

-827 QEAINFG
+827 QEAIHFG

-842 YQYAYRI
+842 YQYAYNI

-860 HYGFYG
+860 HHGFYG
-866 LDHQALEESLE
+866 LDYQALEESLE
-877 LFENDAEIQA
+877 LFENDAKIQA
-887 LFKNLALK
+887 LFKNLALR
-895 GEVAFLSRGVVSRID
+895 GEVAFLFEGVVSRID

-915 KGQNL
+915 RGQNL

-931 QQSHKAQVSHYAEF
+931 QQSHKAQVSHYAAF

>member
-1 MDTNRQCMALKAS
+1 MDTKRQCMALKAS

-66 ENLES
+66 ENLEDEKE
-71 KEKSHKE
+71 KEKSQ
-78 NILKELEEKYHLDPS
+78 NVLKELEEKYRLNPS
-93 LVQNSAQKIYQRFLN
+93 FVQNRAQEIYQRFLN

-142 TEAHQQQL
+142 TKAHQQQL
-150 DERFLSALNS
+150 NEGFLSALNG
-160 EQLEELSVFITQ
+160 EQLEELSVFIAQ
-172 CLSHNSYTSNSILK
+172 CLSHDSYTSDSVLERLRFLK
-186 LLRSLR
+186 
-192 NKLYLFDPNKREPAF
+192 NKLYLFDPNKKDPVF
-207 DEEGFLEKPR
+207 DEERFLEKLR
-217 NLNKQ
+217 SLNQQ
-222 IQSTEIA
+222 IQNIETA
-229 SDSAKKAIK
+229 SNEAKKAIK

-249 LTWLKKK
+249 LTWLEKK
-256 SEYNFFKKLKN
+256 SEYRYFKKFKD

-275 CEAIENDLKS
+275 CEEIENDLKR
-285 YYEARET
+285 YYEAKES

-300 FIQLYDKAISKIQA
+300 FIQLYDKATSKIQA

-326 LLSGYEEVP
+326 LLNGYEEMP

-342 LDSKIAHILIDEFQD
+342 LDSRIAHILIDEFQD

-391 VKQSIYAFRGGFS
+391 VKQSIYGFRGSFS

-416 DNLEFNHRSSPLIIH
+416 DNLEFNHRSSPLIIN

-441 QNSSTTYLEQKYPE
+441 QNSPTAYLEQKYPKA
-455 TSRNKHATDGY
+455 SSNKHARDGY
-466 VKVSLVANER
+466 VKVSLVADER
-476 ELLLEQISQEAK
+476 ELLLK
-488 NLLEHGKELLLE
+488 

-508 LLEHGIE
+508 LLEHRID
-515 PKDITILCAT
+515 PKDITLLCAT
-525 NKDALEIKNYLQEN
+525 NDDALEIKNYLQKN
-539 LSEIRPS
+539 LSAIRPS
-546 TESSAQL
+546 TESSAKL

-572 EEYKP
+572 EPYKP

-591 DDAIALFGFNPK
+591 DDAIALAGFNPK

-629 ELALGCEDADEFLE
+629 ELAVGCEDANEFLE
-643 KLEAKKIAS
+643 KLEAKEIAS
-652 FNSKGAQI
+652 FKAEGAQI

-676 CERLGKPN
+676 CERLGKPKTN
-684 NESDKF
+684 NSNQF
-690 LEEYNGTELVCL
+690 LEEYSGTELLRL

-717 RALEKEKA
+717 RALDKEEA
-725 AKDHEEIN
+725 AKDHEETN
-733 AYYVAFT
+733 VYYVAFT
-740 RAELGLVVVAK
+740 RAELGLIVVAK
-751 DKDQKKDKK
+751 DK
-760 KDKEESK
+760 
-767 NKGMHEKLDL
+767 KGMHEKLDL
-777 KPLEEGEIAPVI
+777 VPLEEGEIVPVF
-789 ASKKEP
+789 SSQKEP
-795 SNASVLIKPHAYGEQ
+795 SSASVVIKPHAYGEQ
-810 VQEIEEEPDS
+810 VQEIEEEPS

-860 HYGFYG
+860 HHGFYG
-866 LDHQALEESLE
+866 LDYQALEESLE
-877 LFENDAEIQA
+877 LFENDAKIQA

-895 GEVAFLSRGVVSRID
+895 GEVAFLFEGVVSRID

-931 QQSHKAQVSHYAEF
+931 QQSHKAQVSHYAAF

>member
-1 MDTNRQCMALKAS
+1 MDTKRQCMALKAS

-66 ENLES
+66 ENLEDEKE
-71 KEKSHKE
+71 KEKSQ
-78 NILKELEEKYHLDPS
+78 NILKELEEKYRLDPS
-93 LVQNSAQKIYQRFLN
+93 FVQNSAQKIYQRFLN

-142 TEAHQQQL
+142 TKAHQQRL
-150 DERFLSALNS
+150 NEGFLSALNN
-160 EQLEELSVFITQ
+160 EQLEELSVFIAQ
-172 CLSHNSYTSNSILK
+172 CLSYDSYTSDSILER
-186 LLRSLR
+186 LRFLK
-192 NKLYLFDPNKREPAF
+192 NKLYLFDPNKKEPAF
-207 DEEGFLEKPR
+207 DEEGFLEKLR
-217 NLNKQ
+217 SLNQQ
-222 IQSTEIA
+222 IQSVETA
-229 SDSAKKAIK
+229 SNEAKKAIK

-249 LTWLKKK
+249 LTWLEKK
-256 SEYNFFKKLKN
+256 SEYRYFKKIKD

-275 CEAIENDLKS
+275 CEEIENDLKH
-285 YYEARET
+285 YYEARES

-300 FIQLYDKAISKIQA
+300 FIQLYDKATSKIQA

-326 LLSGYEEVP
+326 LLNGYEEMP

-342 LDSKIAHILIDEFQD
+342 LDSRIAHILIDEFQD

-381 WHRSVFFVGD
+381 WQRSVFFVGD
-391 VKQSIYAFRGGFS
+391 VKQSIYGFRGSFS
-404 SLFESVSKDFYH
+404 SLFESVAKDFYH
-416 DNLEFNHRSSPLIIH
+416 DNLPFNHRSSPLIIN

-441 QNSSTTYLEQKYPE
+441 QNSPTAYLEQRYPKA
-455 TSRNKHATDGY
+455 SNNKHATDGY
-466 VKVSLVANER
+466 VKVSLVADER
-476 ELLLEQISQEAK
+476 
-488 NLLEHGKELLLE
+488 ELLLE

-508 LLEHGIE
+508 LLEHCIE
-515 PKDITILCAT
+515 PKDITLLCAT
-525 NKDALEIKNYLQEN
+525 NDDALEIKNYLQKN
-539 LSEIRPS
+539 LSAIRPS
-546 TESSAQL
+546 TESSAKL

-572 EEYKP
+572 EPYKP

-591 DDAIALFGFNPK
+591 DDAIALAGFNPK

-614 MELFELYTECAQICL
+614 MEWFELYTECAQICL
-629 ELALGCEDADEFLE
+629 ELAVGCEDANEFLE
-643 KLEAKKIAS
+643 KLEAKEIAS
-652 FNSKGAQI
+652 FKAEGAQI

-676 CERLGKPN
+676 CERLGKPKSN
-684 NESDKF
+684 NSNQF
-690 LEEYNGTELVCL
+690 LEEYDGTELTHL

-717 RALEKEKA
+717 RVLDKEEA
-725 AKDHEEIN
+725 AKDHEETN
-733 AYYVAFT
+733 VYYVAFT
-740 RAELGLVVVAK
+740 RAELGLIVVAK

-760 KDKEESK
+760 ESK
-767 NKGMHEKLDL
+767 NKGMREKLDL
-777 KPLEEGEIAPVI
+777 VPLEEGTIAPVI
-789 ASKKEP
+789 SSQKEP
-795 SNASVLIKPHAYGEQ
+795 SSASVLIKPHAYGEQ
-810 VQEIEEEPDS
+810 VQEIEEEPS

-827 QEAINFG
+827 QEAIHFG

-860 HYGFYG
+860 HHGFYG
-866 LDHQALEESLE
+866 LDYQALEESLE
-877 LFENDAEIQA
+877 LFENDAKIQA
-887 LFKNLALK
+887 LFKNLALR
-895 GEVAFLSRGVVSRID
+895 GEVAFLFEGVVSRID

-915 KGQNL
+915 RGQNL

-931 QQSHKAQVSHYAEF
+931 QQSHKAQVSHYAAF

>member
-1 MDTNRQCMALKAS
+1 MDTKRQCMALKAS

-66 ENLES
+66 ENLENE
-71 KEKSHKE
+71 KEKSQ
-78 NILKELEEKYHLDPS
+78 NILKELEEKYHLNPD
-93 LVQNSAQKIYQRFLN
+93 LVRNSAPKIYQRFLN

-142 TEAHQQQL
+142 TKAHQQQL
-150 DERFLSALNS
+150 NEGFLSALNN
-160 EQLEELSVFITQ
+160 EQLEELSAFIVQ
-172 CLSHNSYTSNSILK
+172 CLSHESYTSDSILER
-186 LLRSLR
+186 LRFLK
-192 NKLYLFDPNKREPAF
+192 NKLYLFDPNKKEPAF
-207 DEEGFLEKPR
+207 DEKGFLEKLR
-217 NLNKQ
+217 SLNQQ
-222 IQSTEIA
+222 IQSIETA
-229 SDSAKKAIK
+229 SNRAKTAIK
-238 CDDFRG
+238 CDSFRG

-249 LTWLKKK
+249 LTWLEKK
-256 SEYNFFKKLKN
+256 SEYQSFKKLKS

-275 CEAIENDLKS
+275 CEEIENDLKR
-285 YYEARET
+285 YYEAKET
-292 ALFKKFPK
+292 AIFKKFPK
-300 FIQLYDKAISKIQA
+300 FIQLYDNATSKIQA
-314 LDFDAIKDKVHA
+314 LDFDAIKDKVHV
-326 LLSGYEEVP
+326 LLNGYEEMP

-391 VKQSIYAFRGGFS
+391 VKQSIYAFRGSFS
-404 SLFESVSKDFYH
+404 SLFESVAKDFYH
-416 DNLEFNHRSSPLIIH
+416 DNLQFNHRSAPLIIN

-441 QNSSTTYLEQKYPE
+441 QNSPTAYLEQKYPKA
-455 TSRNKHATDGY
+455 SSNKHATDGY
-466 VKVSLVANER
+466 VKVSLVADR
-476 ELLLEQISQEAK
+476 R
-488 NLLEHGKELLLE
+488 ELLLE

-508 LLEHGIE
+508 LLEHRIE

-525 NKDALEIKNYLQEN
+525 NDDALEIKNYLQEN
-539 LSEIRPS
+539 LSAIHPS
-546 TESSAQL
+546 TESSANL

-565 LEYALAE
+565 LKYALAE
-572 EEYKP
+572 EPYKP

-591 DDAIALFGFNPK
+591 DDAIALAGFNPK
-603 KESVAGFVWKV
+603 KESVASFVWKV
-614 MELFELYTECAQICL
+614 MEQFELYGEPAQICL
-629 ELALGCEDADEFLE
+629 ELAVGCKDADGFLE
-643 KLEAKKIAS
+643 KLEAKAIAS
-652 FNSKGAQI
+652 FNAKGAQI

-684 NESDKF
+684 SSHSNQL
-690 LEEYNGTELVCL
+690 LEEYDGAELLRL
-702 YYRMKNREVVDKDYA
+702 YYRMKNREMVDKDYA
-717 RALEKEKA
+717 RALDKEEA
-725 AKDHEEIN
+725 AKDYEETN
-733 AYYVAFT
+733 VYYVAFT
-740 RAELGLVVVAK
+740 RAELGLIVVAK
-751 DKDQKKDKK
+751 DKKESKK
-760 KDKEESK
+760 ESK
-767 NKGMHEKLDL
+767 NKTMREQLDL
-777 KPLEEGEIAPVI
+777 APLEEGEIMPVI
-789 ASKKEP
+789 SPQKEP
-795 SNASVLIKPHAYGEQ
+795 LITSALIKPHAYGEQ
-810 VQEIEEEPDS
+810 VQEIEEEPS

-842 YQYAYRI
+842 YQYAYNI

-860 HYGFYG
+860 HHGFYG
-866 LDHQALEESLE
+866 LDYQALEESLE

-887 LFKNLALK
+887 LFKNYALR
-895 GEVAFLSRGVVSRID
+895 GETAFLFEGVVSRID

-931 QQSHKAQVSHYAEF
+931 QQSHKTQVSHYAEF
-945 LQTQA
+945 LKTQA

>member
-1 MDTNRQCMALKAS
+1 MDTKRQCMALKAS

-66 ENLES
+66 ENLENENE
-71 KEKSHKE
+71 KEKSQ
-78 NILKELEEKYHLDPS
+78 NILKELEEKYRLNPD
-93 LVQNSAQKIYQRFLN
+93 LVRNSAPKIYQRFLN

-142 TEAHQQQL
+142 TKAHQQQL
-150 DERFLSALNS
+150 NESFLSALNGG
-160 EQLEELSVFITQ
+160 QLEELSVFIAQ
-172 CLSHNSYTSNSILK
+172 CLSYDSYTSDSILER
-186 LLRSLR
+186 LRFLK
-192 NKLYLFDPNKREPAF
+192 NKLYLFDSNEKEPAF
-207 DEEGFLEKPR
+207 DEEGFLEKLR
-217 NLNKQ
+217 SLNQQ
-222 IQSTEIA
+222 IQSVETA
-229 SDSAKKAIK
+229 SKEAKKAIK

-249 LTWLKKK
+249 LTWLEKK
-256 SEYNFFKKLKN
+256 SEYRYFKKLKN

-275 CEAIENDLKS
+275 CEEIENDLKR
-285 YYEARET
+285 YYEAREI

-300 FIQLYDKAISKIQA
+300 FIQLYDKATSKIQA

-326 LLSGYEEVP
+326 LLKSYEEVP

-381 WHRSVFFVGD
+381 WQRSVFFVGD
-391 VKQSIYAFRGGFS
+391 VKQSIYAFRGSFS
-404 SLFESVSKDFYH
+404 SLFESVAKDFYH
-416 DNLEFNHRSSPLIIH
+416 DNLQFNHRSSPLIIN

-441 QNSSTTYLEQKYPE
+441 QNSSTAYLEQKYPKA
-455 TSRNKHATDGY
+455 SNNKHPKDGY
-466 VKVSLVANER
+466 VKVSLVADER
-476 ELLLEQISQEAK
+476 ELLLEQILKEAK
-488 NLLEHGKELLLE
+488 NLLEHR
-500 QILQEAKN
+500 
-508 LLEHGIE
+508 IE

-525 NKDALEIKNYLQEN
+525 NDDALEIKNYLQEN
-539 LSEIRPS
+539 LSAIRPS
-546 TESSAQL
+546 TESSADL

-565 LEYALAE
+565 LKYALAE
-572 EEYKP
+572 EPYKP

-591 DDAIALFGFNPK
+591 DDAIALPGFNPK

-614 MELFELYTECAQICL
+614 MELFELYGEPAQICL
-629 ELALGCEDADEFLE
+629 ELAVGCEDADGFLE

-652 FNSKGAQI
+652 FNAKGVQI

-676 CERLGKPN
+676 CERLGKPKSN
-684 NESDKF
+684 NSNQF
-690 LEEYNGTELVCL
+690 LEEYNGAELVRL

-717 RALEKEKA
+717 RALDKEKA
-725 AKDHEEIN
+725 AKENEETN
-733 AYYVAFT
+733 VYYVAFT

-751 DKDQKKDKK
+751 DKGQKKDQ
-760 KDKEESK
+760 KESESK
-767 NKGMHEKLDL
+767 GMREKLDL
-777 KPLEEGEIAPVI
+777 VPLEEGEIAPVI
-789 ASKKEP
+789 SPQKEP
-795 SNASVLIKPHAYGEQ
+795 LIASVVIKPHAYGEQ

-834 IALHKGLE
+834 VALHKGLE
-842 YQYAYRI
+842 YQYAYNI

-860 HYGFYG
+860 HHGFYG

-877 LFENDAEIQA
+877 LFENDIEIQA

-895 GEVAFLSRGVVSRID
+895 GEAAFLFEGVVSRID

-931 QQSHKAQVSHYAEF
+931 QQSHKAQVSHYAAF

>member
-1 MDTNRQCMALKAS
+1 MDTKRQCMALKAS

-71 KEKSHKE
+71 EKEKSQ

-93 LVQNSAQKIYQRFLN
+93 LVRNSAQKIYQRFLN

-128 WFVGLSANFEVNED
+128 WFVGLSTNFEVNED
-142 TEAHQQQL
+142 TEVHQQQL
-150 DERFLSALNS
+150 NEGFLSALNN

-172 CLSHNSYTSNSILK
+172 CLSHESYTSDSILER
-186 LLRSLR
+186 LRFLK
-192 NKLYLFDPNKREPAF
+192 NKLYLFDPNKKEPAF
-207 DEEGFLEKPR
+207 DEEGFLEKLR
-217 NLNKQ
+217 SLNEQ
-222 IQSTEIA
+222 IQSIETA
-229 SDSAKKAIK
+229 SNEAKKAIK
-238 CDDFRG
+238 CDSFRG

-249 LTWLKKK
+249 LTWLEKK
-256 SEYNFFKKLKN
+256 SEYRYFKKLKN

-275 CEAIENDLKS
+275 CEEIENDLKR
-285 YYEARET
+285 YYEAKET
-292 ALFKKFPK
+292 AIFKKFPK
-300 FIQLYDKAISKIQA
+300 FIQLYDNATSKIQA
-314 LDFDAIKDKVHA
+314 LDFDAIKDKVHV
-326 LLSGYEEVP
+326 LLNGYEEMP

-391 VKQSIYAFRGGFS
+391 VKQSIYAFRGSFS

-416 DNLEFNHRSSPLIIH
+416 DNLEFNHRSAPLIIN

-441 QNSSTTYLEQKYPE
+441 QNSPTAYLEQKYPK
-455 TSRNKHATDGY
+455 TSQNKHVTGGY
-466 VKVSLVANER
+466 VKVSLVADER
-476 ELLLEQISQEAK
+476 
-488 NLLEHGKELLLE
+488 ELLLE
-500 QILQEAKN
+500 QILQEAQN
-508 LLEHGIE
+508 LLDHRID
-515 PKDITILCAT
+515 PKNITILCAT
-525 NKDALEIKNYLQEN
+525 NKDALEIKNYLQER
-539 LSEIRPS
+539 LSEIHPS
-546 TESSAQL
+546 TESSARL

-572 EEYKP
+572 EPYKP

-591 DDAIALFGFNPK
+591 DDVIALPSFNPK
-603 KESVAGFVWKV
+603 KESVAGFVWKI

-629 ELALGCEDADEFLE
+629 ELAVGCEDANEFLE
-643 KLEAKKIAS
+643 KLEAKEIAS
-652 FNSKGAQI
+652 SHSKGTQI

-667 GMQFPYVIV
+667 GMQFPYAIV

-684 NESDKF
+684 SSHSNQF
-690 LEEYNGTELVCL
+690 LEEYSGTELTRL

-717 RALEKEKA
+717 RVLDKEEATKN
-725 AKDHEEIN
+725 HEETN
-733 AYYVAFT
+733 VYYVAFT
-740 RAELGLVVVAK
+740 RAELGLIVVAK
-751 DKDQKKDKK
+751 DK
-760 KDKEESK
+760 
-767 NKGMHEKLDL
+767 KGMHEKLDL
-777 KPLEEGEIAPVI
+777 APLEEGEITPVI
-789 ASKKEP
+789 SPQKEP
-795 SNASVLIKPHAYGEQ
+795 LITSALIKPHAYGEQ
-810 VQEIEEEPDS
+810 VQEIEEEPS

-827 QEAINFG
+827 QEAIHFG

-842 YQYAYRI
+842 YQYAYNI

-860 HYGFYG
+860 HHGFYG
-866 LDHQALEESLE
+866 LDYQALEESLE
-877 LFENDAEIQA
+877 LFENDAKIQA
-887 LFKNLALK
+887 LFKNLALR
-895 GEVAFLSRGVVSRID
+895 GEVAFLFEGVVSRID

-920 YVLDYKSSQNY
+920 CVLDYKSSQNY
-931 QQSHKAQVSHYAEF
+931 QQSHKAQVSHYAAF

>member
-1 MDTNRQCMALKAS
+1 MDTKRQCMALKAS

-66 ENLES
+66 ENLEDEKE
-71 KEKSHKE
+71 KEKSQ
-78 NILKELEEKYHLDPS
+78 NILKELEEKYHLNPS
-93 LVQNSAQKIYQRFLN
+93 FVQNSAQKIYQRFLN

-142 TEAHQQQL
+142 TKAHQQQL
-150 DERFLSALNS
+150 NESFLSALNN
-160 EQLEELSVFITQ
+160 EQLNELSVFITQ
-172 CLSHNSYTSNSILK
+172 CLSYDSYTSDSILER
-186 LLRSLR
+186 LRFLK
-192 NKLYLFDPNKREPAF
+192 NKLYLFDPNKKDLAF
-207 DEEGFLEKPR
+207 DEEGFLEKLR

-222 IQSTEIA
+222 IQSVETA
-229 SDSAKKAIK
+229 SDTAKKAIK

-249 LTWLKKK
+249 LTWLEKK
-256 SEYNFFKKLKN
+256 SEYRYFKKFKD

-275 CEAIENDLKS
+275 CEEIENDLKR
-285 YYEARET
+285 YYEAKES

-300 FIQLYDKAISKIQA
+300 FIQLYDKATSKIQA

-326 LLSGYEEVP
+326 LLNGYEEMP

-391 VKQSIYAFRGGFS
+391 VKQSIYGFRGSFS

-416 DNLEFNHRSSPLIIH
+416 DNLEFNHRSSPLIIN

-441 QNSSTTYLEQKYPE
+441 QNSPTAYLEQKYPKA
-455 TSRNKHATDGY
+455 SSNKHARDGY
-466 VKVSLVANER
+466 VKVSLVADER
-476 ELLLEQISQEAK
+476 
-488 NLLEHGKELLLE
+488 ELLLE

-515 PKDITILCAT
+515 PKDITLLCAT
-525 NKDALEIKNYLQEN
+525 NDDALEIKNYLQEN
-539 LSEIRPS
+539 LSAIRPS
-546 TESSAQL
+546 TESSAKL

-572 EEYKP
+572 EPYKP

-591 DDAIALFGFNPK
+591 DDAIALAGFNPK

-614 MELFELYTECAQICL
+614 MEWFELYGECAQICL
-629 ELALGCEDADEFLE
+629 ELAVGCEDANEFLE
-643 KLEAKKIAS
+643 KLEAKEIAS
-652 FNSKGAQI
+652 FKIEGAQI

-676 CERLGKPN
+676 CERLGKPKTN
-684 NESDKF
+684 NSNQF
-690 LEEYNGTELVCL
+690 LEEYDGTELTRL

-717 RALEKEKA
+717 RALDKEEA
-725 AKDHEEIN
+725 AKDHEETN
-733 AYYVAFT
+733 VYYVAFT

-751 DKDQKKDKK
+751 DK
-760 KDKEESK
+760 
-767 NKGMHEKLDL
+767 KGMHEKLDL
-777 KPLEEGEIAPVI
+777 APLEEGAIAPVI
-789 ASKKEP
+789 SSQKEP
-795 SNASVLIKPHAYGEQ
+795 LIPSVVIKPHAYGEQ
-810 VQEIEEEPDS
+810 VQEIEEEPS

-842 YQYAYRI
+842 YQYAYNI

-860 HYGFYG
+860 HHGFYG
-866 LDHQALEESLE
+866 LDYQALEESLE
-877 LFENDAEIQA
+877 LFENDAKIQA
-887 LFKNLALK
+887 LFKNLALR
-895 GEVAFLSRGVVSRID
+895 GEVAFLFQGVVSRID

-931 QQSHKAQVSHYAEF
+931 QQSHKAQVSHYAAF

>member
-1 MDTNRQCMALKAS
+1 MALKAS

-71 KEKSHKE
+71 EEKEKSQ
-78 NILKELEEKYHLDPS
+78 NILKELEEKYHLNPD
-93 LVQNSAQKIYQRFLN
+93 LVRNSAQKIYQRFLN

-128 WFVGLSANFEVNED
+128 WFVGLSTNFEVNED
-142 TEAHQQQL
+142 TKAHQQQL
-150 DERFLSALNS
+150 NEGFLSTLNS
-160 EQLEELSVFITQ
+160 GQLEELSVFIAQ
-172 CLSHNSYTSNSILK
+172 CLSYDNYTSDSILER
-186 LLRSLR
+186 LRFLK
-192 NKLYLFDPNKREPAF
+192 NKLYLFDPNKKEPAF
-207 DEEGFLEKPR
+207 DEEGFLEKLR
-217 NLNKQ
+217 SLNQQ
-222 IQSTEIA
+222 IQNIETA
-229 SDSAKKAIK
+229 SDKAKTAIK
-238 CDDFRG
+238 CDSFRG

-256 SEYNFFKKLKN
+256 SEYRDFKKLKD

-275 CEAIENDLKS
+275 CEEIENDLKR

-300 FIQLYDKAISKIQA
+300 FIQLYDNATSKIQA

-326 LLSGYEEVP
+326 LLNGYEELP

-342 LDSKIAHILIDEFQD
+342 LDSKIVHILIDEFQD

-391 VKQSIYAFRGGFS
+391 VKQSIYAFRGSFS

-416 DNLEFNHRSSPLIIH
+416 DNLQFNHRSTPLIIN

-441 QNSSTTYLEQKYPE
+441 QNFPTAYLEQKYPK
-455 TSRNKHATDGY
+455 TSQNKHVTDGY
-466 VKVSLVANER
+466 VKVSLVADER
-476 ELLLEQISQEAK
+476 
-488 NLLEHGKELLLE
+488 ELLLE
-500 QILQEAKN
+500 QILQEAQN
-508 LLEHGIE
+508 LLEHRID

-525 NKDALEIKNYLQEN
+525 NDDALEIKNYLQER
-539 LSEIRPS
+539 LSAIHPS
-546 TESSAQL
+546 TESSAKL

-565 LEYALAE
+565 LEYALVE
-572 EEYKP
+572 EPYKP

-591 DDAIALFGFNPK
+591 DDVIALPGFNPK
-603 KESVAGFVWKV
+603 KESVAGFVWKI
-614 MELFELYTECAQICL
+614 MEQFKLYEEPAQSCL
-629 ELALGCEDADEFLE
+629 ELAVGCEDADGFLE
-643 KLEAKKIAS
+643 KLETKAIAS
-652 FNSKGAQI
+652 SHSKGAQI

-684 NESDKF
+684 SSHSNQL
-690 LEEYNGTELVCL
+690 LEEYDGAELVRL
-702 YYRMKNREVVDKDYA
+702 YYRMKNREMVDKDYA
-717 RALEKEKA
+717 RALDKEEA
-725 AKDHEEIN
+725 AKDHEETN
-733 AYYVAFT
+733 VYYVAFT
-740 RAELGLVVVAK
+740 RAELGLIVVAK
-751 DKDQKKDKK
+751 DKKESKK
-760 KDKEESK
+760 ESK
-767 NKGMHEKLDL
+767 NKGMREKLDL
-777 KPLEEGEIAPVI
+777 APLEEGTIAPVI
-789 ASKKEP
+789 SSQKEP
-795 SNASVLIKPHAYGEQ
+795 LIASVLIKPHAYGEQ
-810 VQEIEEEPDS
+810 VQEIEEEPS

-842 YQYAYRI
+842 YQYAYNI

-860 HYGFYG
+860 HHGFYG

-877 LFENDAEIQA
+877 LFENDIEIQA

-895 GEVAFLSRGVVSRID
+895 GEAAFLFEGVVSRID

-915 KGQNL
+915 RGQNL
-920 YVLDYKSSQNY
+920 CVLDYKSSQNY

-945 LQTQA
+945 LKTQA

>member
-1 MDTNRQCMALKAS
+1 MDTKRQCMALKAS

-66 ENLES
+66 ENLENE
-71 KEKSHKE
+71 KEKSQ
-78 NILKELEEKYHLDPS
+78 NILKELEEKYHLDPD
-93 LVQNSAQKIYQRFLN
+93 LVRNSAQKIYQRFLN

-142 TEAHQQQL
+142 TKAHQQQL
-150 DERFLSALNS
+150 NEGFLSALNN

-172 CLSHNSYTSNSILK
+172 CLSYDNYTSDSILER
-186 LLRSLR
+186 LRFLK
-192 NKLYLFDPNKREPAF
+192 NKLYLFDPNKKEPAF
-207 DEEGFLEKPR
+207 DEEGFLKKLR
-217 NLNKQ
+217 DLNHQ
-222 IQSTEIA
+222 IQSIETA
-229 SDSAKKAIK
+229 SNEAKKAIK
-238 CDDFRG
+238 CDSFRG

-249 LTWLKKK
+249 LTWLEKK
-256 SEYNFFKKLKN
+256 SEYRYFKKLKN

-275 CEAIENDLKS
+275 CEEIENDLKR

-292 ALFKKFPK
+292 AIFKKFPK
-300 FIQLYDKAISKIQA
+300 FIQLYDNATSKIQA
-314 LDFDAIKDKVHA
+314 LDFDAIKDKVHV
-326 LLSGYEEVP
+326 LLNGYEEMP

-342 LDSKIAHILIDEFQD
+342 LDSQIAHILIDEFQD

-391 VKQSIYAFRGGFS
+391 VKQSIYAFRGSFS

-416 DNLEFNHRSSPLIIH
+416 DNLEFNHRSAPLIIN

-441 QNSSTTYLEQKYPE
+441 QNSPTAYLEQKYPK
-455 TSRNKHATDGY
+455 TSQNKHATDGY
-466 VKVSLVANER
+466 VKVSLVADER
-476 ELLLEQISQEAK
+476 
-488 NLLEHGKELLLE
+488 ELLLE
-500 QILQEAKN
+500 QILQEAQN
-508 LLEHGIE
+508 LLEHRID
-515 PKDITILCAT
+515 PKNITILCAT
-525 NKDALEIKNYLQEN
+525 NKDALEIKNYLQER
-539 LSEIRPS
+539 LSAIRPS
-546 TESSAQL
+546 TESSARL

-565 LEYALAE
+565 LEYALAKE
-572 EEYKP
+572 PYKP

-591 DDAIALFGFNPK
+591 DDAIALPGFNPK

-614 MELFELYTECAQICL
+614 MELFELYGEPAQICL
-629 ELALGCEDADEFLE
+629 ELAVGCEDANDFLE
-643 KLEAKKIAS
+643 KLEAKSIAS
-652 FNSKGAQI
+652 SHSKGTQI

-684 NESDKF
+684 SSHSNQL
-690 LEEYNGTELVCL
+690 LEEYDGAELTRL

-717 RALEKEKA
+717 RALDKEEA

-733 AYYVAFT
+733 VYYVAFT
-740 RAELGLVVVAK
+740 RAELGLIVVAK

-760 KDKEESK
+760 ESKDK
-767 NKGMHEKLDL
+767 GMREKLDL
-777 KPLEEGEIAPVI
+777 ASLEEGEITPVI
-789 ASKKEP
+789 SPQKEP
-795 SNASVLIKPHAYGEQ
+795 LITSALIKPHAYGEQ
-810 VQEIEEEPDS
+810 VQEIEEEPES
-820 DYEKNND
+820 DYEKNDD

-842 YQYAYRI
+842 YQYAYNI

-860 HYGFYG
+860 HHGFYG
-866 LDHQALEESLE
+866 LDYQALEESLE
-877 LFENDAEIQA
+877 LFENDTEIQA
-887 LFKNLALK
+887 LFKNYTLR
-895 GEVAFLSRGVVSRID
+895 GEAAFLFQGVVSRID

-915 KGQNL
+915 RGQNL

-945 LQTQA
+945 LKTQA

>member
-1 MDTNRQCMALKAS
+1 MDTKRQCMALKAS

-66 ENLES
+66 ENLENE
-71 KEKSHKE
+71 KEKSQ

-93 LVQNSAQKIYQRFLN
+93 LVQNSAPKIYQRFLN

-142 TEAHQQQL
+142 TKAHQQQL
-150 DERFLSALNS
+150 NESFLSALNG
-160 EQLEELSVFITQ
+160 EQLEELSVFIAQ
-172 CLSHNSYTSNSILK
+172 CLSYDSYTSDSILER
-186 LLRSLR
+186 LRFLK
-192 NKLYLFDPNKREPAF
+192 NKLYLFDPNKKEPAF
-207 DEEGFLEKPR
+207 DEKGFLEKLR
-217 NLNKQ
+217 SLNEQ
-222 IQSTEIA
+222 IQSIETA
-229 SDSAKKAIK
+229 SDRAKTAIK
-238 CDDFRG
+238 CDSFRG

-249 LTWLKKK
+249 LTWLEKK
-256 SEYNFFKKLKN
+256 SEYQSFKKLKS

-275 CEAIENDLKS
+275 CEEIENDLKR
-285 YYEARET
+285 YYEAKET
-292 ALFKKFPK
+292 AIFKKFPK
-300 FIQLYDKAISKIQA
+300 FIQLYDKATSKIQA

-326 LLSGYEEVP
+326 LLNGYEELP

-342 LDSKIAHILIDEFQD
+342 LDSRIAHILIDEFQD

-381 WHRSVFFVGD
+381 WQRSVFFVGD
-391 VKQSIYAFRGGFS
+391 VKQSIYAFRGSFS
-404 SLFESVSKDFYH
+404 SLFESVAKDFYH
-416 DNLEFNHRSSPLIIH
+416 DNLPFNHRSSPLIIN

-441 QNSSTTYLEQKYPE
+441 QNSPTAYLEQKYPKA
-455 TSRNKHATDGY
+455 SNNKHATDGY
-466 VKVSLVANER
+466 VKVSLVADER
-476 ELLLEQISQEAK
+476 
-488 NLLEHGKELLLE
+488 ELLLE

-508 LLEHGIE
+508 LLEHRIE
-515 PKDITILCAT
+515 PKDITLLCAT
-525 NKDALEIKNYLQEN
+525 NDDALEIKNYLQEN
-539 LSEIRPS
+539 LSAIRPS
-546 TESSAQL
+546 TESSANL
-553 SQFVESKIIKNA
+553 SQFVESKIIKNT

-572 EEYKP
+572 EPYKP

-591 DDAIALFGFNPK
+591 DDAIALAGFNPK

-614 MELFELYTECAQICL
+614 MELFELYGEPAQSCL
-629 ELALGCEDADEFLE
+629 ELAVGCEDANEFLE

-652 FNSKGAQI
+652 SHSKGVQI

-676 CERLGKPN
+676 CERLGKPKSN
-684 NESDKF
+684 NSNQF
-690 LEEYNGTELVCL
+690 LEEYNGTELLRL

-717 RALEKEKA
+717 RALDKEEA
-725 AKDHEEIN
+725 AKNHEETN
-733 AYYVAFT
+733 VYYVAFT
-740 RAELGLVVVAK
+740 RAELGLIVVAK

-760 KDKEESK
+760 ESKKESK
-767 NKGMHEKLDL
+767 NKKGMHEKLDL
-777 KPLEEGEIAPVI
+777 APLEEGEIAPVI
-789 ASKKEP
+789 SPQKEP
-795 SNASVLIKPHAYGEQ
+795 LIPSIVIKPHAYGEQ
-810 VQEIEEEPDS
+810 VQEIEEEPS

-827 QEAINFG
+827 QEAIHFG

-842 YQYAYRI
+842 YQYAYNI
-849 PKKSVLEYLNY
+849 PKESVLEYLNY
-860 HYGFYG
+860 HHGFYG
-866 LDHQALEESLE
+866 LDYQALEESLE
-877 LFENDAEIQA
+877 LFENDTEIQA
-887 LFKNLALK
+887 LFKNYALR
-895 GEVAFLSRGVVSRID
+895 GEAAFLFEGVVFRID

-931 QQSHKAQVSHYAEF
+931 QQSHKAQVSHYAAF
-945 LQTQA
+945 LKTQA

>member
-1 MDTNRQCMALKAS
+1 MDTKRQCMALKAS

-61 KILQK
+61 KILQQ
-66 ENLES
+66 ENLENE
-71 KEKSHKE
+71 KEKSQ
-78 NILKELEEKYHLDPS
+78 NILKELEEKYRLDPS
-93 LVQNSAQKIYQRFLN
+93 FVQNSAQKIYQRFLN

-142 TEAHQQQL
+142 TKAHQQQL
-150 DERFLSALNS
+150 NASFLSALNN
-160 EQLEELSVFITQ
+160 EQLEELSVFIAQ
-172 CLSHNSYTSNSILK
+172 CLSYDSYTSNSILER
-186 LLRSLR
+186 LRFLK
-192 NKLYLFDPNKREPAF
+192 NKLYLFDPNKKDPVF
-207 DEEGFLEKPR
+207 NEEGFLEKLR
-217 NLNKQ
+217 SLNQQ
-222 IQSTEIA
+222 IQSVGTA
-229 SDSAKKAIK
+229 SNEAKKAIK
-238 CDDFRG
+238 CDDFRE

-249 LTWLKKK
+249 LTWLEKKG
-256 SEYNFFKKLKN
+256 EYRYFKKFKD

-275 CEAIENDLKS
+275 CEEIENDLKR
-285 YYEARET
+285 YYEARES

-300 FIQLYDKAISKIQA
+300 FIQLYDKATSKIQA

-326 LLSGYEEVP
+326 LLNGYEEMP

-342 LDSKIAHILIDEFQD
+342 LDSRIAHILIDEFQD

-391 VKQSIYAFRGGFS
+391 VKQSIYGFRGSFS

-416 DNLEFNHRSSPLIIH
+416 DNLEFNHRSSPLIIN

-441 QNSSTTYLEQKYPE
+441 QNSPTAYLEQKYPKA
-455 TSRNKHATDGY
+455 SSNNHARDGY
-466 VKVSLVANER
+466 VKVSLVADER
-476 ELLLEQISQEAK
+476 
-488 NLLEHGKELLLE
+488 ELLLE

-508 LLEHGIE
+508 LLEHRID
-515 PKDITILCAT
+515 PKDITLLCAT
-525 NKDALEIKNYLQEN
+525 NDDALEIKNYLQKN
-539 LSEIRPS
+539 LSTIRPS
-546 TESSAQL
+546 TESSAKL

-572 EEYKP
+572 EPYKP

-591 DDAIALFGFNPK
+591 DDAITLAGFNPK

-614 MELFELYTECAQICL
+614 MELFELYGECAQICL
-629 ELALGCEDADEFLE
+629 ELAVGCEDANEFLE
-643 KLEAKKIAS
+643 KLEAKEIAS
-652 FNSKGAQI
+652 FNAKGAQI

-676 CERLGKPN
+676 CERLGKPKSN
-684 NESDKF
+684 NSNQF
-690 LEEYNGTELVCL
+690 LEEYDGTELTRL

-717 RALEKEKA
+717 RALDKEEA
-725 AKDHEEIN
+725 AKDHEETN
-733 AYYVAFT
+733 VYYVAFT
-740 RAELGLVVVAK
+740 RAELGLIVMAK
-751 DKDQKKDKK
+751 DK
-760 KDKEESK
+760 
-767 NKGMHEKLDL
+767 KGMCEKLDL
-777 KPLEEGEIAPVI
+777 VPLEEGTIAPVI
-789 ASKKEP
+789 SPQKEP
-795 SNASVLIKPHAYGEQ
+795 SSASVVIKPHAYGEQ
-810 VQEIEEEPDS
+810 VQEIEEEPS

-849 PKKSVLEYLNY
+849 PKKSVLEYLSY
-860 HYGFYG
+860 HHGFYG
-866 LDHQALEESLE
+866 LDYQALEESLE
-877 LFENDAEIQA
+877 LFENDAKIQA
-887 LFKNLALK
+887 LFKNLALR
-895 GEVAFLSRGVVSRID
+895 GEVAFLFEGVVSRID

-931 QQSHKAQVSHYAEF
+931 QQSHKAQVSHYAAF

>member
-1 MDTNRQCMALKAS
+1 MDTKRQCMALKAS

-66 ENLES
+66 ENLEDEKE
-71 KEKSHKE
+71 KEKSQ
-78 NILKELEEKYHLDPS
+78 NILKELEEKYRLNPS
-93 LVQNSAQKIYQRFLN
+93 FVQNSAQKIYQRFLN

-142 TEAHQQQL
+142 TKAHQQQL
-150 DERFLSALNS
+150 NESFLSALNN
-160 EQLEELSVFITQ
+160 EQLNELSVFIAQ
-172 CLSHNSYTSNSILK
+172 CLSYDSYTSDSILK
-186 LLRSLR
+186 RLRFLK
-192 NKLYLFDPNKREPAF
+192 NKLYLFDPNKKDPAF
-207 DEEGFLEKPR
+207 DEERFLEKLR
-217 NLNKQ
+217 SLNQQ
-222 IQSTEIA
+222 IQSVETA
-229 SDSAKKAIK
+229 SNEAKKAIK

-249 LTWLKKK
+249 LTWLEKK
-256 SEYNFFKKLKN
+256 SEYRYFKKFKD

-275 CEAIENDLKS
+275 CKEIENDLKR
-285 YYEARET
+285 YYEARES

-300 FIQLYDKAISKIQA
+300 FIQLYDKATSKIQA

-326 LLSGYEEVP
+326 LLNGYEEMP

-391 VKQSIYAFRGGFS
+391 VKQSIYGFRGSFS

-416 DNLEFNHRSSPLIIH
+416 DNLEFNHRSSPLIIN

-441 QNSSTTYLEQKYPE
+441 QNSPTAYLEQKYPKA
-455 TSRNKHATDGY
+455 SSNNHARDGY
-466 VKVSLVANER
+466 VKVSLVADER
-476 ELLLEQISQEAK
+476 
-488 NLLEHGKELLLE
+488 GLLLE

-515 PKDITILCAT
+515 PKDITLLCAT
-525 NKDALEIKNYLQEN
+525 NDDALEIKNYLQKN
-539 LSEIRPS
+539 LSVIHPS
-546 TESSAQL
+546 TESSSKL

-572 EEYKP
+572 EPYKP

-591 DDAIALFGFNPK
+591 DDAIALAGFNPK

-629 ELALGCEDADEFLE
+629 ELAVGCEDANEFLE
-643 KLEAKKIAS
+643 KLEAKEIAS
-652 FNSKGAQI
+652 FKAEGAQI

-676 CERLGKPN
+676 CERLGKPKMN
-684 NESDKF
+684 NSNQF
-690 LEEYNGTELVCL
+690 LEEYSGTELTRL

-717 RALEKEKA
+717 RVLDKEEA
-725 AKDHEEIN
+725 AKNHEETN
-733 AYYVAFT
+733 VYYVAFT
-740 RAELGLVVVAK
+740 RAELGLIVVAK
-751 DKDQKKDKK
+751 DK
-760 KDKEESK
+760 
-767 NKGMHEKLDL
+767 KGMREKLDL
-777 KPLEEGEIAPVI
+777 VPLEEGTIAPVI
-789 ASKKEP
+789 SSQKEP
-795 SNASVLIKPHAYGEQ
+795 SPESVVIKPHAYGEQ
-810 VQEIEEEPDS
+810 VQEIEEEPS

-842 YQYAYRI
+842 YQYAYNI

-860 HYGFYG
+860 HHGFYG

-877 LFENDAEIQA
+877 LFENDAKIQA

-895 GEVAFLSRGVVSRID
+895 GEVAFLFEGVVSRID

-931 QQSHKAQVSHYAEF
+931 QQSHKVQVSHYAAF

>member
-1 MDTNRQCMALKAS
+1 MALKAS

-66 ENLES
+66 ENLEDEKE
-71 KEKSHKE
+71 KEKSR
-78 NILKELEEKYHLDPS
+78 NILKELEEKYHLNPD
-93 LVQNSAQKIYQRFLN
+93 LVRNSAPKIYQRFLN

-142 TEAHQQQL
+142 TKAHQQQL
-150 DERFLSALNS
+150 NESFLSALNN

-172 CLSHNSYTSNSILK
+172 CLSYDSYTSDSVLERLRFLK
-186 LLRSLR
+186 
-192 NKLYLFDPNKREPAF
+192 NKLYLFNPNKKEPAF
-207 DEEGFLEKPR
+207 DEKGFLEKLR
-217 NLNKQ
+217 SLNQQ
-222 IQSTEIA
+222 IQNIETA
-229 SDSAKKAIK
+229 SNEAKKAIK

-249 LTWLKKK
+249 LTWLEKK
-256 SEYNFFKKLKN
+256 SEYRYFKKFKD

-275 CEAIENDLKS
+275 CEEIENDLKR
-285 YYEARET
+285 YYEARES

-300 FIQLYDKAISKIQA
+300 FIQLYDRATSKIQA

-326 LLSGYEEVP
+326 LLNGYEEMP

-391 VKQSIYAFRGGFS
+391 VKQSIYGFRGSFS

-416 DNLEFNHRSSPLIIH
+416 DNLEFNHRSSPLIIN

-441 QNSSTTYLEQKYPE
+441 QNSPTAYWEQKYPKA
-455 TSRNKHATDGY
+455 SSNKHAKDGY
-466 VKVSLVANER
+466 VKVSLVADER
-476 ELLLEQISQEAK
+476 
-488 NLLEHGKELLLE
+488 ELLLE

-508 LLEHGIE
+508 LLEHRID
-515 PKDITILCAT
+515 PKDITLLCAT
-525 NKDALEIKNYLQEN
+525 NDDALEIKNYLQEN
-539 LSEIRPS
+539 LSAIRPS
-546 TESSAQL
+546 TESSAKL

-572 EEYKP
+572 EPYKP

-591 DDAIALFGFNPK
+591 DDAIALAGFNPK
-603 KESVAGFVWKV
+603 KESVASFVWKV
-614 MELFELYTECAQICL
+614 MEWFELYTECAQICL
-629 ELALGCEDADEFLE
+629 ELAVGCEDANEFLE
-643 KLEAKKIAS
+643 KLEAKEIAS
-652 FNSKGAQI
+652 FKAEGTQI

-676 CERLGKPN
+676 CERLGKPKTN
-684 NESDKF
+684 NSNQF
-690 LEEYNGTELVCL
+690 LEEYSGTELTRL

-717 RALEKEKA
+717 RALDKEEA
-725 AKDHEEIN
+725 AKNHEETN
-733 AYYVAFT
+733 VYYVAFT
-740 RAELGLVVVAK
+740 RAELGLIVVAK

-760 KDKEESK
+760 ESK
-767 NKGMHEKLDL
+767 NKGMREKLDL
-777 KPLEEGEIAPVI
+777 APLEEGAIAPVI
-789 ASKKEP
+789 SSQKEP
-795 SNASVLIKPHAYGEQ
+795 SSASVLIKPHAYGEQ
-810 VQEIEEEPDS
+810 VQEIEEEPS

-827 QEAINFG
+827 QEAIHFG

-860 HYGFYG
+860 HHGFYG
-866 LDHQALEESLE
+866 LDYQALEESLE
-877 LFENDAEIQA
+877 LFENDAKIQA

-895 GEVAFLSRGVVSRID
+895 GEVAFLFEGVVSRID

-931 QQSHKAQVSHYAEF
+931 QQSHKAQVSHYAAF

>member
-1 MDTNRQCMALKAS
+1 MDTKRQCMALKAS

-66 ENLES
+66 ENLEDEKE
-71 KEKSHKE
+71 KEKSQ
-78 NILKELEEKYHLDPS
+78 NILKELEEKYRLDPS
-93 LVQNSAQKIYQRFLN
+93 FVQNRAPKIYQRFLN

-142 TEAHQQQL
+142 TKAHQQQL
-150 DERFLSALNS
+150 NESFLNALNNK
-160 EQLEELSVFITQ
+160 QLEELSVFIAQ
-172 CLSHNSYTSNSILK
+172 CLSYDSYTSDSILER
-186 LLRSLR
+186 LRFLK
-192 NKLYLFDPNKREPAF
+192 NKLYLFDSNKKDPAF
-207 DEEGFLEKPR
+207 DEEGFLEKLR
-217 NLNKQ
+217 SLNQQ
-222 IQSTEIA
+222 IQSIETA
-229 SDSAKKAIK
+229 SDTAKTAIK

-249 LTWLKKK
+249 LTWLEKKG
-256 SEYNFFKKLKN
+256 EYRYFKKFKD

-275 CEAIENDLKS
+275 CEEIENDLKR
-285 YYEARET
+285 YYEARES

-300 FIQLYDKAISKIQA
+300 FIQLYDKATSKIQA

-326 LLSGYEEVP
+326 LLNGYEEMP

-342 LDSKIAHILIDEFQD
+342 LDSRIAHILIDEFQD

-391 VKQSIYAFRGGFS
+391 VKQSIYGFRGSFS

-416 DNLEFNHRSSPLIIH
+416 DNLEFNHRSSPLIIN

-441 QNSSTTYLEQKYPE
+441 QNSPTAYLEQKYPKA
-455 TSRNKHATDGY
+455 SSNKHARDGY
-466 VKVSLVANER
+466 VKVSLVADER
-476 ELLLEQISQEAK
+476 
-488 NLLEHGKELLLE
+488 ELLLE

-508 LLEHGIE
+508 LLEHRID
-515 PKDITILCAT
+515 PKDITLLCT
-525 NKDALEIKNYLQEN
+525 RNKDALEIKNYLQKN
-539 LSEIRPS
+539 LSAIRPS
-546 TESSAQL
+546 TESSAKL

-572 EEYKP
+572 EPYKP

-591 DDAIALFGFNPK
+591 DDAIALAGFNPK

-629 ELALGCEDADEFLE
+629 ELAVGCEDANEFLE
-643 KLEAKKIAS
+643 KLEAKEIAS
-652 FNSKGAQI
+652 FKAEGAQI

-676 CERLGKPN
+676 CERLGKPKTN
-684 NESDKF
+684 NSNQF
-690 LEEYNGTELVCL
+690 LEEYSGTELTRL

-717 RALEKEKA
+717 RALDKEEA

-733 AYYVAFT
+733 VYYVAFT

-760 KDKEESK
+760 ESK
-767 NKGMHEKLDL
+767 NKGMCEKLDL
-777 KPLEEGEIAPVI
+777 VPLEEGTIAPVI
-789 ASKKEP
+789 SSQKEP
-795 SNASVLIKPHAYGEQ
+795 SIPSVVIKPHAYGEQ
-810 VQEIEEEPDS
+810 VQEIEEEPS

-860 HYGFYG
+860 HHGFYG
-866 LDHQALEESLE
+866 LDYQALEESLE
-877 LFENDAEIQA
+877 LFENDAKIQA
-887 LFKNLALK
+887 LFKNLALR
-895 GEVAFLSRGVVSRID
+895 GEVAFLFEGVVSRID

-931 QQSHKAQVSHYAEF
+931 QQSHKVQVSHYAAF

>member
-1 MDTNRQCMALKAS
+1 MDTKRQCMALKAS

-66 ENLES
+66 ENLENEKE
-71 KEKSHKE
+71 KEKSQ
-78 NILKELEEKYHLDPS
+78 NILKELEEKYHLNPS
-93 LVQNSAQKIYQRFLN
+93 FVRNSTPKIYQRFLN

-142 TEAHQQQL
+142 TKVHQQQL
-150 DERFLSALNS
+150 NESFLSALNG
-160 EQLEELSVFITQ
+160 EQLEELSVFIAQ
-172 CLSHNSYTSNSILK
+172 CLSYDSYTSDSILER
-186 LLRSLR
+186 LRFLK
-192 NKLYLFDPNKREPAF
+192 NKLYLFDSNEKEPAF
-207 DEEGFLEKPR
+207 DEEGFLEKLR
-217 NLNKQ
+217 SLNQQ
-222 IQSTEIA
+222 IQSIETA
-229 SDSAKKAIK
+229 SDRAKTAIK

-249 LTWLKKK
+249 LTWLEKK
-256 SEYNFFKKLKN
+256 SEYIYFKKLKD

-275 CEAIENDLKS
+275 CEEIENDLKR
-285 YYEARET
+285 YYEAREI

-300 FIQLYDKAISKIQA
+300 FIQLYDKATSKIQA

-326 LLSGYEEVP
+326 LLNGYEEMP

-342 LDSKIAHILIDEFQD
+342 LDSKIVHILIDEFQD

-391 VKQSIYAFRGGFS
+391 VKQSIYAFRGSFS
-404 SLFESVSKDFYH
+404 SLFESVAKDFYH
-416 DNLEFNHRSSPLIIH
+416 DNLQFNHRSAPLIIN

-441 QNSSTTYLEQKYPE
+441 QNSPTAYLEQKYPKA
-455 TSRNKHATDGY
+455 SQNKHATDGY
-466 VKVSLVANER
+466 VKVSLVADDR
-476 ELLLEQISQEAK
+476 ELLLDQILQEVQ
-488 NLLEHGKELLLE
+488 NLLEHR
-500 QILQEAKN
+500 ID
-508 LLEHGIE
+508 

-539 LSEIRPS
+539 LSAIRPS
-546 TESSAQL
+546 TESSANL

-572 EEYKP
+572 EPYKP

-591 DDAIALFGFNPK
+591 DDAIALAGFNPK

-614 MELFELYTECAQICL
+614 MELFELYGECAQICL
-629 ELALGCEDADEFLE
+629 ELAVGCEDANDFLE
-643 KLEAKKIAS
+643 KLEAKAIAS
-652 FNSKGAQI
+652 SHSKGAQI

-676 CERLGKPN
+676 CERLGKLKSN
-684 NESDKF
+684 NSNQF
-690 LEEYNGTELVCL
+690 LEEYNGAELLRL

-717 RALEKEKA
+717 RALDKEEA
-725 AKDHEEIN
+725 AKDYEEIN
-733 AYYVAFT
+733 VYYVAFT
-740 RAELGLVVVAK
+740 RAELGLIVVAK
-751 DKDQKKDKK
+751 DK
-760 KDKEESK
+760 KESKQESK
-767 NKGMHEKLDL
+767 NKTMCERLDL
-777 KPLEEGEIAPVI
+777 APLEEGEIMPVI
-789 ASKKEP
+789 SPQKEP
-795 SNASVLIKPHAYGEQ
+795 LITSALIKPHAYGEQ
-810 VQEIEEEPDS
+810 VQEIEEEPES

-827 QEAINFG
+827 QEAIHFG

-842 YQYAYRI
+842 YQYAYNI

-860 HYGFYG
+860 HHGFYG
-866 LDHQALEESLE
+866 LDYQALEESLE

-887 LFKNLALK
+887 LFKNLALR
-895 GEVAFLSRGVVSRID
+895 GEVAFLFEGVVSRID

-920 YVLDYKSSQNY
+920 CVLDYKSSQNY
-931 QQSHKAQVSHYAEF
+931 QQSHKVQVSHYAAF

>member
-1 MDTNRQCMALKAS
+1 MDTKRQCMALKAS

-66 ENLES
+66 ENLEDEKE
-71 KEKSHKE
+71 KEKSQ
-78 NILKELEEKYHLDPS
+78 NILKELEEKYHLNPS
-93 LVQNSAQKIYQRFLN
+93 FVQNSAPNIYQRFLN

-142 TEAHQQQL
+142 TKAHQQQL
-150 DERFLSALNS
+150 NEGFLSILNG
-160 EQLEELSVFITQ
+160 EQLEELSVFIAQ
-172 CLSHNSYTSNSILK
+172 CLSYDSYTSDSILER
-186 LLRSLR
+186 LRFLK
-192 NKLYLFDPNKREPAF
+192 NKLYLFDSNEKEPAF
-207 DEEGFLEKPR
+207 DEEGFLEKLR
-217 NLNKQ
+217 SLNQQ
-222 IQSTEIA
+222 IQSIETA
-229 SDSAKKAIK
+229 SDGAKIAIK

-256 SEYNFFKKLKN
+256 SEYRDFKKLKD

-275 CEAIENDLKS
+275 CEEIENDLKR
-285 YYEARET
+285 YYEAKEI

-300 FIQLYDKAISKIQA
+300 FIQLYDKATSKIQA

-326 LLSGYEEVP
+326 LLKGYEEVP

-391 VKQSIYAFRGGFS
+391 VKQSIYAFRGSFS

-416 DNLEFNHRSSPLIIH
+416 DNLQFNHRSSPLIIN

-441 QNSSTTYLEQKYPE
+441 QNSPTAYLEQKYPKA
-455 TSRNKHATDGY
+455 SSNKHARDGY
-466 VKVSLVANER
+466 VKVSLVADER
-476 ELLLEQISQEAK
+476 
-488 NLLEHGKELLLE
+488 ELLLE

-508 LLEHGIE
+508 LLEHRIE

-525 NKDALEIKNYLQEN
+525 NKDALEIKNYLQQN
-539 LSEIRPS
+539 LSAIRPS
-546 TESSAQL
+546 TESSAEL

-565 LEYALAE
+565 LKYALAE
-572 EEYKP
+572 EPYKP

-591 DDAIALFGFNPK
+591 DDAIALAGFDPK

-614 MELFELYTECAQICL
+614 MESFELYGECAQICL
-629 ELALGCEDADEFLE
+629 ELAVGCEDADGFLE

-652 FNSKGAQI
+652 FNLKGTQI
-660 MTIHKSK
+660 MTIHGSK

-676 CERLGKPN
+676 CERLGKPKSN
-684 NESDKF
+684 NSNQF
-690 LEEYNGTELVCL
+690 LEEYNGAELLRL

-717 RALEKEKA
+717 RALDKEKA
-725 AKDHEEIN
+725 AKENEETN
-733 AYYVAFT
+733 VYYVAFT
-740 RAELGLVVVAK
+740 RAELGLIVVAK
-751 DKDQKKDKK
+751 DKGQKKDQ
-760 KDKEESK
+760 KESE
-767 NKGMHEKLDL
+767 NKGMREKLDL
-777 KPLEEGEIAPVI
+777 APLEEGEIAPVI
-789 ASKKEP
+789 SPQKEP
-795 SNASVLIKPHAYGEQ
+795 LIASVVIKPHAYGEQ

-842 YQYAYRI
+842 YQYAYNI

-860 HYGFYG
+860 HHGFYG
-866 LDHQALEESLE
+866 LDYQALEESLE
-877 LFENDAEIQA
+877 LFENDIEIQA

-895 GEVAFLSRGVVSRID
+895 GEVAFLFEGVVSRID

-915 KGQNL
+915 RGQNL
-920 YVLDYKSSQNY
+920 CVLDYKSSQNY
-931 QQSHKAQVSHYAEF
+931 QQSHKAQVSHYAAF
-945 LQTQA
+945 LKTQA

>member
-1 MDTNRQCMALKAS
+1 MDTKRQCMALKAS

-66 ENLES
+66 ENLENE
-71 KEKSHKE
+71 KEKSQ
-78 NILKELEEKYHLDPS
+78 NILKELEEKYHLKPD
-93 LVQNSAQKIYQRFLN
+93 LVRNSAPKIYQRFLN

-142 TEAHQQQL
+142 TKAHQQQL
-150 DERFLSALNS
+150 NEGFLNALNN
-160 EQLEELSVFITQ
+160 EQLEELSVFIAQ
-172 CLSHNSYTSNSILK
+172 CLSYDNYTSDSILER
-186 LLRSLR
+186 LRFLK
-192 NKLYLFDPNKREPAF
+192 NKLYLFDPNKKEPAF
-207 DEEGFLEKPR
+207 DEEGFLEKLR
-217 NLNKQ
+217 SLNQQ
-222 IQSTEIA
+222 IQSIETA
-229 SDSAKKAIK
+229 SDTAKKAIK

-244 FLNSS
+244 FLSSS

-256 SEYNFFKKLKN
+256 SEYRDFKKLKD

-275 CEAIENDLKS
+275 CEEIENDLKR
-285 YYEARET
+285 YYEAREST
-292 ALFKKFPK
+292 LFKKFPK
-300 FIQLYDKAISKIQA
+300 FIQLYDNATSKIQA

-326 LLSGYEEVP
+326 LLNGYEELP

-391 VKQSIYAFRGGFS
+391 VKQSIYAFRGSFS

-416 DNLEFNHRSSPLIIH
+416 DNLQFNHRSAPLIIN

-441 QNSSTTYLEQKYPE
+441 QNSPTAYLEQKYPK
-455 TSRNKHATDGY
+455 TSQNKHATDGY
-466 VKVSLVANER
+466 VKVSLVADER
-476 ELLLEQISQEAK
+476 
-488 NLLEHGKELLLE
+488 ELLLE
-500 QILQEAKN
+500 QILQEAQN
-508 LLEHGIE
+508 LLEHRID
-515 PKDITILCAT
+515 PKNITILCAT
-525 NKDALEIKNYLQEN
+525 NDDALEIKNYLQER
-539 LSEIRPS
+539 LSAIHPS
-546 TESSAQL
+546 TESSTKL

-572 EEYKP
+572 EPYKP

-591 DDAIALFGFNPK
+591 DDAIALPGFNPK
-603 KESVAGFVWKV
+603 KESMAGFVWKV
-614 MELFELYTECAQICL
+614 MELFELYGEPAQSCL
-629 ELALGCEDADEFLE
+629 ELAVGCEDANEFLE

-652 FNSKGAQI
+652 FNLKGAQI

-684 NESDKF
+684 SSHSNQL
-690 LEEYNGTELVCL
+690 LEEYNGAELARL

-717 RALEKEKA
+717 RALDKEEA

-733 AYYVAFT
+733 VYYVAFT
-740 RAELGLVVVAK
+740 RAELGLIVVAK

-760 KDKEESK
+760 ESK
-767 NKGMHEKLDL
+767 NKGMREKLDL
-777 KPLEEGEIAPVI
+777 FPLEEGEIAPVI
-789 ASKKEP
+789 SSQKEP
-795 SNASVLIKPHAYGEQ
+795 LITSALIKPHAYGEQ
-810 VQEIEEEPDS
+810 VQEIEEEPS

-842 YQYAYRI
+842 YQYAYNI

-860 HYGFYG
+860 HHGFYG
-866 LDHQALEESLE
+866 LDYQALEESLE

-887 LFKNLALK
+887 LFKNHALK
-895 GEVAFLSRGVVSRID
+895 GEAAFLFEGVVSRID

-945 LQTQA
+945 LKTQA

>member
-1 MDTNRQCMALKAS
+1 MDTKRQCMALKAS

-71 KEKSHKE
+71 GKEKSQ
-78 NILKELEEKYHLDPS
+78 NILKELEEKYRLDPS
-93 LVQNSAQKIYQRFLN
+93 FVQNSAPKIYQRFLN

-142 TEAHQQQL
+142 TKAHQQQL
-150 DERFLSALNS
+150 NEGFLSALNGKR
-160 EQLEELSVFITQ
+160 LEELSVFIAQ
-172 CLSHNSYTSNSILK
+172 CLSYDSYTSDSILER
-186 LLRSLR
+186 LRSLK
-192 NKLYLFDPNKREPAF
+192 NKLYLFDPNKKEPAF
-207 DEEGFLEKPR
+207 DEEGFLEKLR
-217 NLNKQ
+217 SLNKQ
-222 IQSTEIA
+222 IQSIETA
-229 SDSAKKAIK
+229 SDKAKTAIK

-256 SEYNFFKKLKN
+256 SEYRDFKKLKD

-275 CEAIENDLKS
+275 CEEIENDLKR
-285 YYEARET
+285 YYEAREI

-300 FIQLYDKAISKIQA
+300 FIQLYDKATSKIQA

-326 LLSGYEEVP
+326 LLKGYEEVP

-342 LDSKIAHILIDEFQD
+342 LDSRIAHILIDEFQD

-381 WHRSVFFVGD
+381 WQRSVFFVGD
-391 VKQSIYAFRGGFS
+391 VKQSIYAFRGSFS
-404 SLFESVSKDFYH
+404 SLFESVAKDFYH
-416 DNLEFNHRSSPLIIH
+416 DNLQFNHRSSPLIIN

-441 QNSSTTYLEQKYPE
+441 QDSPTAYLDQKYPK
-455 TSRNKHATDGY
+455 TSQNKHATDGY
-466 VKVSLVANER
+466 VKVSLVADER
-476 ELLLEQISQEAK
+476 
-488 NLLEHGKELLLE
+488 ELLLE

-508 LLEHGIE
+508 LLEHRIE

-525 NKDALEIKNYLQEN
+525 NDDALEIKNYLQEN
-539 LSEIRPS
+539 LSAIRPS
-546 TESSAQL
+546 TESSAKL

-572 EEYKP
+572 EPYKP

-591 DDAIALFGFNPK
+591 DDAIALPGFNPK
-603 KESVAGFVWKV
+603 KESVAGFVWRV
-614 MELFELYTECAQICL
+614 MEWFELYGERAQICL
-629 ELALGCEDADEFLE
+629 ELAVGCEDADGFLE

-652 FNSKGAQI
+652 FNLKGTQI

-676 CERLGKPN
+676 CERLGKPRSN
-684 NESDKF
+684 NSNQF
-690 LEEYNGTELVCL
+690 LEEYNGAELLRL

-717 RALEKEKA
+717 RALDKEKT
-725 AKDHEEIN
+725 AKDHEETN
-733 AYYVAFT
+733 VYYVAFT
-740 RAELGLVVVAK
+740 RAELGLIVVAK
-751 DKDQKKDKK
+751 DKDQK
-760 KDKEESK
+760 ESESK
-767 NKGMHEKLDL
+767 GMREKLDL
-777 KPLEEGEIAPVI
+777 APLEEGEIAPVI
-789 ASKKEP
+789 SPQKEP
-795 SNASVLIKPHAYGEQ
+795 LIASVLIKPHAYGEQ

-842 YQYAYRI
+842 YQYAYNI

-866 LDHQALEESLE
+866 LDRQALEESLE
-877 LFENDAEIQA
+877 LFENDIEIQA

-895 GEVAFLSRGVVSRID
+895 GEAAFLFEGVVSRID

-931 QQSHKAQVSHYAEF
+931 QQSHKAQVSHYAAF

>member
-1 MDTNRQCMALKAS
+1 MDTKRQCMALKAS

-66 ENLES
+66 ENLEDEKE
-71 KEKSHKE
+71 KEKSQ
-78 NILKELEEKYHLDPS
+78 NILKELEEKYRLNPS
-93 LVQNSAQKIYQRFLN
+93 LVQNRAQEIYQRFLN

-142 TEAHQQQL
+142 TKARQQQL
-150 DERFLSALNS
+150 NASFLSALNNK
-160 EQLEELSVFITQ
+160 QLEELSVFIAQ
-172 CLSHNSYTSNSILK
+172 CLSYDSYTSDSILER
-186 LLRSLR
+186 LRFLK
-192 NKLYLFDPNKREPAF
+192 NKLYLFDPNKKDPVF
-207 DEEGFLEKPR
+207 DEERFLEKLR
-217 NLNKQ
+217 SLNQQ
-222 IQSTEIA
+222 IQNIETA
-229 SDSAKKAIK
+229 SNEAKKAIK

-249 LTWLKKK
+249 LTWLEKK
-256 SEYNFFKKLKN
+256 SEYRYFKKFKD

-275 CEAIENDLKS
+275 CEEIENDLKR
-285 YYEARET
+285 YYEARES

-300 FIQLYDKAISKIQA
+300 FIQLYDRATSKIQT

-326 LLSGYEEVP
+326 LLKGYEEVP

-342 LDSKIAHILIDEFQD
+342 LDSRIAHILIDEFQD

-381 WHRSVFFVGD
+381 WHRSMFFVGD
-391 VKQSIYAFRGGFS
+391 VKQSIYAFRGSFS
-404 SLFESVSKDFYH
+404 SLFESVAKDFYH
-416 DNLEFNHRSSPLIIH
+416 DNLQFNHRSSPLIIN

-441 QNSSTTYLEQKYPE
+441 QNSPTAYLEQKYPKA
-455 TSRNKHATDGY
+455 SSNKHATDGY

-476 ELLLEQISQEAK
+476 ELLLEQI
-488 NLLEHGKELLLE
+488 
-500 QILQEAKN
+500 LQEAKN
-508 LLEHGIE
+508 LLEHRIE
-515 PKDITILCAT
+515 PKDITLLCAT
-525 NKDALEIKNYLQEN
+525 NDDALEIKNYLQEN
-539 LSEIRPS
+539 LSAIRPS
-546 TESSAQL
+546 TESSAKL

-572 EEYKP
+572 EPYKP

-591 DDAIALFGFNPK
+591 DDAIALPGFNPK

-614 MELFELYTECAQICL
+614 MELFELYGEPAQSCL
-629 ELALGCEDADEFLE
+629 ELAVGCEDADGFLE
-643 KLEAKKIAS
+643 KLEAKAIAS
-652 FNSKGAQI
+652 SHSKGAQI

-676 CERLGKPN
+676 CERLGKPKSSHSN
-684 NESDKF
+684 QL
-690 LEEYNGTELVCL
+690 LEEYDGTELTRL
-702 YYRMKNREVVDKDYA
+702 YYRMKNREIVDKDYA
-717 RALEKEKA
+717 RALDKEEA
-725 AKDHEEIN
+725 AKDHEETN
-733 AYYVAFT
+733 VYYVAFT
-740 RAELGLVVVAK
+740 RAELGLIVVAK
-751 DKDQKKDKK
+751 DKDKKESKK
-760 KDKEESK
+760 ESK
-767 NKGMHEKLDL
+767 NKTMREKLDL
-777 KPLEEGEIAPVI
+777 APLEEGEIMPVI
-789 ASKKEP
+789 SPQKEP
-795 SNASVLIKPHAYGEQ
+795 LITSALIKPHAYGEQ

-842 YQYAYRI
+842 YQYAYNI

-860 HYGFYG
+860 HHGFYG

-887 LFKNLALK
+887 LFKNHALR
-895 GEVAFLSRGVVSRID
+895 GEAAFLFEGVVSRID

-915 KGQNL
+915 RGQNL

-931 QQSHKAQVSHYAEF
+931 QQSHKVQVSHYAEF

>member
-1 MDTNRQCMALKAS
+1 MDTKRQCMALKAS

-66 ENLES
+66 ENLEDEKE
-71 KEKSHKE
+71 KEKSQ
-78 NILKELEEKYHLDPS
+78 NILKELEEKYRLDPS
-93 LVQNSAQKIYQRFLN
+93 FVQNSAQKIYQRFLN

-128 WFVGLSANFEVNED
+128 WFVGLSTNFEVNED
-142 TEAHQQQL
+142 TKVHQQQL
-150 DERFLSALNS
+150 NASFLNALDN
-160 EQLEELSVFITQ
+160 EQLEKLSVFITQ
-172 CLSHNSYTSNSILK
+172 CLSYDSYTSDSVLERLRFLK
-186 LLRSLR
+186 
-192 NKLYLFDPNKREPAF
+192 NKLYLFDPNKKDPVF
-207 DEEGFLEKPR
+207 NEEGFLEKLR
-217 NLNKQ
+217 SLNRQ
-222 IQSTEIA
+222 IQSVETA
-229 SDSAKKAIK
+229 SDTAKKAIK

-256 SEYNFFKKLKN
+256 GEYRDFKKIKD

-275 CEAIENDLKS
+275 CEEIENDLKR
-285 YYEARET
+285 YYEARES

-300 FIQLYDKAISKIQA
+300 FIQLYDKATSKIQI

-326 LLSGYEEVP
+326 LLNGYEEMP

-391 VKQSIYAFRGGFS
+391 VKQSIYGFRGSFS

-416 DNLEFNHRSSPLIIH
+416 DNLPFNHRSSPLIIN

-441 QNSSTTYLEQKYPE
+441 QNSPTAYLEQKYPKA
-455 TSRNKHATDGY
+455 SSNKHARDGY
-466 VKVSLVANER
+466 VKVSLVADER
-476 ELLLEQISQEAK
+476 
-488 NLLEHGKELLLE
+488 ELLLE

-508 LLEHGIE
+508 LLEHRIE
-515 PKDITILCAT
+515 PKDITLLCAR
-525 NKDALEIKNYLQEN
+525 NEDALEITNYLQKN
-539 LSEIRPS
+539 LSAIRPS
-546 TESSAQL
+546 TESNAKL

-572 EEYKP
+572 EPYKP

-591 DDAIALFGFNPK
+591 DDAIALASFNPK

-629 ELALGCEDADEFLE
+629 ELAVGCEDANEFLE
-643 KLEAKKIAS
+643 KLEAKEIAS
-652 FNSKGAQI
+652 FKAEGAQI

-676 CERLGKPN
+676 CERLGKPKTN
-684 NESDKF
+684 NSNQF
-690 LEEYNGTELVCL
+690 LEEYSGTELTRL

-717 RALEKEKA
+717 RALDKEEA
-725 AKDHEEIN
+725 AKDHEETN
-733 AYYVAFT
+733 VYYVAFT
-740 RAELGLVVVAK
+740 RAELGLIIVAK
-751 DKDQKKDKK
+751 DK
-760 KDKEESK
+760 
-767 NKGMHEKLDL
+767 KGMHEKLDL
-777 KPLEEGEIAPVI
+777 APLEEGTIAPVI
-789 ASKKEP
+789 SSQKEP
-795 SNASVLIKPHAYGEQ
+795 LIKSVVIKPHAYGEQ
-810 VQEIEEEPDS
+810 VQEIEEEPS

-860 HYGFYG
+860 HHGFYG
-866 LDHQALEESLE
+866 LDYQALEESLE
-877 LFENDAEIQA
+877 LFENDAKIQA

-895 GEVAFLSRGVVSRID
+895 GEVAFLFEGVVSRID

-931 QQSHKAQVSHYAEF
+931 QQSHKAQVSHYAAF

>member
-1 MDTNRQCMALKAS
+1 MDTKRQCMALKAS

-66 ENLES
+66 ENLEDEKE
-71 KEKSHKE
+71 KEKSQ
-78 NILKELEEKYHLDPS
+78 NILKELEEKYHLNPD
-93 LVQNSAQKIYQRFLN
+93 LVRNSAPKIYQRFLN

-142 TEAHQQQL
+142 TKAHQQQL
-150 DERFLSALNS
+150 NASFLSALNS
-160 EQLEELSVFITQ
+160 KQLEELSVFIAQ
-172 CLSHNSYTSNSILK
+172 CLSYDSYTSDSILER
-186 LLRSLR
+186 LRFLK
-192 NKLYLFDPNKREPAF
+192 NKLYLFDPNKKEPVF
-207 DEEGFLEKPR
+207 DEEGFLEKLR
-217 NLNKQ
+217 SLNQQ
-222 IQSTEIA
+222 IQSIETA
-229 SDSAKKAIK
+229 SDRAKTAIK

-249 LTWLKKK
+249 LTWLEKK
-256 SEYNFFKKLKN
+256 SEYIYFKKLKD

-275 CEAIENDLKS
+275 CEEIENDLKR
-285 YYEARET
+285 YYEAREI

-300 FIQLYDKAISKIQA
+300 FIQLYDKATSKIQA

-326 LLSGYEEVP
+326 LLNGYEEMP

-342 LDSKIAHILIDEFQD
+342 LDSKIVHILIDEFQD

-391 VKQSIYAFRGGFS
+391 VKQSIYGFRGSFS

-416 DNLEFNHRSSPLIIH
+416 DNLEFNHRSSPLIIN

-441 QNSSTTYLEQKYPE
+441 QNSPTAYLEQKYPKA
-455 TSRNKHATDGY
+455 SNNKHATDGY
-466 VKVSLVANER
+466 VKVSLVADER
-476 ELLLEQISQEAK
+476 
-488 NLLEHGKELLLE
+488 ELLLE

-508 LLEHGIE
+508 LLEHRIE

-525 NKDALEIKNYLQEN
+525 NDDALEIKNYLQEN
-539 LSEIRPS
+539 LSAIRPS
-546 TESSAQL
+546 TESSANL

-565 LEYALAE
+565 LKYALAE
-572 EEYKP
+572 EPYKP

-591 DDAIALFGFNPK
+591 DDAIALPGFNPK

-614 MELFELYTECAQICL
+614 MELFELYGECAQICL
-629 ELALGCEDADEFLE
+629 ELAVGCEDANEFLE
-643 KLEAKKIAS
+643 KLEAKEIAS
-652 FNSKGAQI
+652 FNLKGAQI

-676 CERLGKPN
+676 CERLGKPKSN
-684 NESDKF
+684 NSNQF
-690 LEEYNGTELVCL
+690 LEEYNGTELLRL

-717 RALEKEKA
+717 RALDKEEA
-725 AKDHEEIN
+725 AKDHEETN
-733 AYYVAFT
+733 VYYVAFT
-740 RAELGLVVVAK
+740 RAELGLIVVAK
-751 DKDQKKDKK
+751 DK
-760 KDKEESK
+760 
-767 NKGMHEKLDL
+767 KGMREKLDL
-777 KPLEEGEIAPVI
+777 APLEEGTIAPVI
-789 ASKKEP
+789 SSQKEP
-795 SNASVLIKPHAYGEQ
+795 LTPSVVIKPHAYGEQ
-810 VQEIEEEPDS
+810 VQEIEEEPS

-842 YQYAYRI
+842 YQYAYNI

-860 HYGFYG
+860 HHGFYG
-866 LDHQALEESLE
+866 LDYQALEESLE
-877 LFENDAEIQA
+877 LFENDAKIQA
-887 LFKNLALK
+887 LFKNLALR
-895 GEVAFLSRGVVSRID
+895 GEVAFLFEGVVSRID

-931 QQSHKAQVSHYAEF
+931 QQSHKAQVSHYAAF

>member
-1 MDTNRQCMALKAS
+1 MDTKRQCMALKAS

-47 KATAEMKERILDYL
+47 KATVEMKERILDYL

-71 KEKSHKE
+71 EKEKSQ

-93 LVQNSAQKIYQRFLN
+93 LVRNSAQKIYQRFLN

-142 TEAHQQQL
+142 TEAHQRQL
-150 DERFLSALNS
+150 NESFLSALNS
-160 EQLEELSVFITQ
+160 EQLEELSAFIVQ
-172 CLSHNSYTSNSILK
+172 CLSYESYTSDSILK
-186 LLRSLR
+186 RLRFLK
-192 NKLYLFDPNKREPAF
+192 NKLYLFDPNKQEPAF
-207 DEEGFLEKPR
+207 DEEGFLEKLR
-217 NLNKQ
+217 SLNNQ
-222 IQSTEIA
+222 IQSIETA
-229 SDSAKKAIK
+229 SDRAKEAIK
-238 CDDFRG
+238 CDSFRG

-256 SEYNFFKKLKN
+256 SEYQSFKKLKN

-275 CEAIENDLKS
+275 CEEIENDLKR
-285 YYEARET
+285 YYEAKET
-292 ALFKKFPK
+292 AIFKKFPK
-300 FIQLYDKAISKIQA
+300 FIQLYDKATSKIQA
-314 LDFDAIKDKVHA
+314 LDFDAIKDKVHV
-326 LLSGYEEVP
+326 LLSGYEEMP

-391 VKQSIYAFRGGFS
+391 VKQSIYAFRGSFS

-416 DNLEFNHRSSPLIIH
+416 DNLEFNHRSAPLIIN

-441 QNSSTTYLEQKYPE
+441 QNSPTAYLEQKYPK
-455 TSRNKHATDGY
+455 TSQNKHVTEGY
-466 VKVSLVANER
+466 VKVSLVADDR
-476 ELLLEQISQEAK
+476 ELLLNQV
-488 NLLEHGKELLLE
+488 
-500 QILQEAKN
+500 LQEAKN
-508 LLEHGIE
+508 LLDHRID

-525 NKDALEIKNYLQEN
+525 NKDALEIKNYLQER
-539 LSEIRPS
+539 LSAIRPS
-546 TESSAQL
+546 TESSAKL
-553 SQFVESKIIKNA
+553 SQLVESKIIKNA

-572 EEYKP
+572 EPYKP

-591 DDAIALFGFNPK
+591 DDAIALPGFNPK
-603 KESVAGFVWKV
+603 KESVAGFVWKI
-614 MELFELYTECAQICL
+614 MEQFKLYEEPAQNCL
-629 ELALGCEDADEFLE
+629 ELAIGCEDANDFLE
-643 KLEAKKIAS
+643 KLEAKEIAS
-652 FNSKGAQI
+652 FNPKGAQI
-660 MTIHKSK
+660 MTIHGSK

-676 CERLGKPN
+676 CERLGNPKSSHAN
-684 NESDKF
+684 QL
-690 LEEYNGTELVCL
+690 LEEYNGAELACL

-717 RALEKEKA
+717 RALDKEEA

-733 AYYVAFT
+733 VYYVAFT
-740 RAELGLVVVAK
+740 RAELGLIVVAK
-751 DKDQKKDKK
+751 DKKESKK
-760 KDKEESK
+760 ESK
-767 NKGMHEKLDL
+767 NKTMREQLDL
-777 KPLEEGEIAPVI
+777 TPLEEGEITPVV
-789 ASKKEP
+789 SPQKEP
-795 SNASVLIKPHAYGEQ
+795 LITSVVIKPHAYGEQ

-849 PKKSVLEYLNY
+849 PKQSVLEYLNY

-866 LDHQALEESLE
+866 LDYQALEESLE

-887 LFKNLALK
+887 LFKNHALK
-895 GEVAFLSRGVVSRID
+895 GEAAFLFQGVVSRID

-915 KGQNL
+915 RGQNL

-945 LQTQA
+945 LKTQA

>member
-1 MDTNRQCMALKAS
+1 MDTKRQCMALKAS

-61 KILQK
+61 KILQQ
-66 ENLES
+66 ENLENE
-71 KEKSHKE
+71 KEKSQ

-93 LVQNSAQKIYQRFLN
+93 LVRNSAPKIYQRFLN

-142 TEAHQQQL
+142 TKAHQQQL
-150 DERFLSALNS
+150 NEGFLNALNG
-160 EQLEELSVFITQ
+160 EQLEELSVFIAQ
-172 CLSHNSYTSNSILK
+172 CLSYDNYTSDSILER
-186 LLRSLR
+186 LRFLK
-192 NKLYLFDPNKREPAF
+192 NKLYLFDPNKKEPAF
-207 DEEGFLEKPR
+207 DEEGFLKKLR
-217 NLNKQ
+217 DLSHQ
-222 IQSTEIA
+222 IQNIETA
-229 SDSAKKAIK
+229 SNEAKKAIK

-249 LTWLKKK
+249 LTWLEKK
-256 SEYNFFKKLKN
+256 SEYRYFKKLKN

-275 CEAIENDLKS
+275 CEGIENDLKR

-292 ALFKKFPK
+292 AIFKKFPK
-300 FIQLYDKAISKIQA
+300 FIQLYNNATSKIQA
-314 LDFDAIKDKVHA
+314 LDFDAIKDKVHV
-326 LLSGYEEVP
+326 LLNGYEEMP

-391 VKQSIYAFRGGFS
+391 VKQSIYAFRGSFS

-416 DNLEFNHRSSPLIIH
+416 DNLQFNHRSAPLIIN

-441 QNSSTTYLEQKYPE
+441 QNSPTAYLEQKYPKA
-455 TSRNKHATDGY
+455 SNNKHVTDGY
-466 VKVSLVANER
+466 VKVSLVADDR
-476 ELLLEQISQEAK
+476 ELLLD
-488 NLLEHGKELLLE
+488 
-500 QILQEAKN
+500 QILQEAQN
-508 LLEHGIE
+508 LLEHRID

-525 NKDALEIKNYLQEN
+525 NDDALEIKNYLQEN
-539 LSEIRPS
+539 LSTIRPS
-546 TESSAQL
+546 TESSAKL

-565 LEYALAE
+565 LKYALAE
-572 EEYKP
+572 EPYKP

-591 DDAIALFGFNPK
+591 DDAIALPGFNPK

-614 MELFELYTECAQICL
+614 MELFELYGEPAQSCL
-629 ELALGCEDADEFLE
+629 ELAVGCEDADGFLE
-643 KLEAKKIAS
+643 KLEAKAIAS
-652 FNSKGAQI
+652 SHSKGAQI

-684 NESDKF
+684 SSHSNQL
-690 LEEYNGTELVCL
+690 LEEYNGAELTCL
-702 YYRMKNREVVDKDYA
+702 YYRIKNREVVDKDYA
-717 RALEKEKA
+717 RALDKEEA
-725 AKDHEEIN
+725 AKDHEETN
-733 AYYVAFT
+733 VYYVAFT
-740 RAELGLVVVAK
+740 RAELGLIAVAK
-751 DKDQKKDKK
+751 DKKESKK
-760 KDKEESK
+760 ESK
-767 NKGMHEKLDL
+767 NKGMREKLDL
-777 KPLEEGEIAPVI
+777 TPLEEGEITPVV
-789 ASKKEP
+789 SHRKEP
-795 SNASVLIKPHAYGEQ
+795 LITSVVIKPHAYGEQ
-810 VQEIEEEPDS
+810 VQEIEEEPS
-820 DYEKNND
+820 DYEKNDD

-842 YQYAYRI
+842 YQYAYNI

-860 HYGFYG
+860 HHGFYG
-866 LDHQALEESLE
+866 LDYQALEESLE
-877 LFENDAEIQA
+877 FFENDAEIQA
-887 LFKNLALK
+887 LFKNHALR
-895 GEVAFLSRGVVSRID
+895 GEAAFLFQGVVSRID

-931 QQSHKAQVSHYAEF
+931 QQSHKVQVSHYAEF
-945 LQTQA
+945 LKTQA

>member
-1 MDTNRQCMALKAS
+1 MDTKRQCMALKAS

-61 KILQK
+61 KILQQ
-66 ENLES
+66 ENLENE
-71 KEKSHKE
+71 KEKSQ
-78 NILKELEEKYHLDPS
+78 NILKELEEKYHLDPD
-93 LVQNSAQKIYQRFLN
+93 LVRNSAQKIYQRFLN

-142 TEAHQQQL
+142 TKAHQQQL
-150 DERFLSALNS
+150 NEGFLSALNS
-160 EQLEELSVFITQ
+160 EQLEELSTFIAQ
-172 CLSHNSYTSNSILK
+172 CLSYDNYTSDSILER
-186 LLRSLR
+186 LRFLK
-192 NKLYLFDPNKREPAF
+192 NKLYLFNPNKKEPAF
-207 DEEGFLEKPR
+207 DEEGFLEKLR
-217 NLNKQ
+217 SLNNQ
-222 IQSTEIA
+222 IQSIETA
-229 SDSAKKAIK
+229 SDKAKTAIK
-238 CDDFRG
+238 CDSFRG

-249 LTWLKKK
+249 LTWLEKK
-256 SEYNFFKKLKN
+256 SEYLYFKKLKN

-275 CEAIENDLKS
+275 CEEIENDLKR
-285 YYEARET
+285 YYEAKET
-292 ALFKKFPK
+292 AIFKKFPK
-300 FIQLYDKAISKIQA
+300 FIQLYDNATSKIQA
-314 LDFDAIKDKVHA
+314 LDFDAIKDKVHV
-326 LLSGYEEVP
+326 LLNGYEEMP

-391 VKQSIYAFRGGFS
+391 VKQSIYAFRGSFS

-416 DNLEFNHRSSPLIIH
+416 DNLEFNHRSAPLIIN

-441 QNSSTTYLEQKYPE
+441 QNSPTAYLEQKYPK
-455 TSRNKHATDGY
+455 TSQNKHATDGY
-466 VKVSLVANER
+466 VKVSLVADER
-476 ELLLEQISQEAK
+476 
-488 NLLEHGKELLLE
+488 ELLLE
-500 QILQEAKN
+500 QILQEAQN
-508 LLEHGIE
+508 LLDHRID

-525 NKDALEIKNYLQEN
+525 NDDALEIKNYLQER
-539 LSEIRPS
+539 LSAIHPS
-546 TESSAQL
+546 TESSARL

-572 EEYKP
+572 EPYKP

-591 DDAIALFGFNPK
+591 DDVIALPGFNPK

-614 MELFELYTECAQICL
+614 MELFELYGEPAQICL
-629 ELALGCEDADEFLE
+629 ELAVGCEDANDFLE
-643 KLEAKKIAS
+643 KLEAKSIAS
-652 FNSKGAQI
+652 SHSKGAQI

-676 CERLGKPN
+676 CERLGNPKSSHSN
-684 NESDKF
+684 QL
-690 LEEYNGTELVCL
+690 LEEYDGAELARL

-717 RALEKEKA
+717 RALDKEEA
-725 AKDHEEIN
+725 AKDHEETN
-733 AYYVAFT
+733 VYYVAFT
-740 RAELGLVVVAK
+740 RAELGLIVVAK
-751 DKDQKKDKK
+751 DKKESKK
-760 KDKEESK
+760 ESK
-767 NKGMHEKLDL
+767 NKGMREQLDL
-777 KPLEEGEIAPVI
+777 VPLEEGEIRPVVSPQKEPLI
-789 ASKKEP
+789 AS
-795 SNASVLIKPHAYGEQ
+795 VVIKPHAYGEQ
-810 VQEIEEEPDS
+810 VQEIEEESDS

-842 YQYAYRI
+842 YQYAYNI

-860 HYGFYG
+860 HHGFYG

-877 LFENDAEIQA
+877 LFENDTEIQT
-887 LFKNLALK
+887 LFKNNALK
-895 GEVAFLSRGVVSRID
+895 GEAAFLFQGVVSRID

-920 YVLDYKSSQNY
+920 CVLDYKSSQNY

-945 LQTQA
+945 LKTQA

>member
-1 MDTNRQCMALKAS
+1 MDTKRQCMALKAS

-71 KEKSHKE
+71 EKEKSQ

-93 LVQNSAQKIYQRFLN
+93 LVRNSAQKIYQRFLN

-142 TEAHQQQL
+142 TEVHQRQL
-150 DERFLSALNS
+150 NESFLSALNS
-160 EQLEELSVFITQ
+160 EQLEELSAFIVQ
-172 CLSHNSYTSNSILK
+172 CLSHESYTSDSILK
-186 LLRSLR
+186 RLRFLK
-192 NKLYLFDPNKREPAF
+192 NKLYLFDPNKKKPVF
-207 DEEGFLEKPR
+207 DEEGFLEKLR
-217 NLNKQ
+217 SLNNQ
-222 IQSTEIA
+222 IQSIETA
-229 SDSAKKAIK
+229 SNEAKKAIK
-238 CDDFRG
+238 CDSFRG

-249 LTWLKKK
+249 LTWLEKK
-256 SEYNFFKKLKN
+256 SEYRYFKKLKS

-275 CEAIENDLKS
+275 CEEIENNLKR
-285 YYEARET
+285 YYEAKET
-292 ALFKKFPK
+292 AIFKKFPK
-300 FIQLYDKAISKIQA
+300 FIQLYDNATSKIQA
-314 LDFDAIKDKVHA
+314 LDFDAIKDKVHV
-326 LLSGYEEVP
+326 LLNGYEEMP

-391 VKQSIYAFRGGFS
+391 VKQSIYAFRGSFS

-416 DNLEFNHRSSPLIIH
+416 DNLEFNHRSVPLIIN

-441 QNSSTTYLEQKYPE
+441 QNSPTAYLEQKYPK
-455 TSRNKHATDGY
+455 TSQNKHATEGY
-466 VKVSLVANER
+466 VKVSLVADE
-476 ELLLEQISQEAK
+476 
-488 NLLEHGKELLLE
+488 KELLLE

-508 LLEHGIE
+508 LLDHRID

-525 NKDALEIKNYLQEN
+525 NKDALEIKNYLQER
-539 LSEIRPS
+539 LSAIRPS
-546 TESSAQL
+546 TESSARL
-553 SQFVESKIIKNA
+553 SQLVESKIIKNA

-572 EEYKP
+572 EPYKP

-591 DDAIALFGFNPK
+591 DDAIALPGFNPK
-603 KESVAGFVWKV
+603 KESVASFVWKI
-614 MELFELYTECAQICL
+614 MEQFKLYGEPAQSCL
-629 ELALGCEDADEFLE
+629 ELAIGCEDANDFLE
-643 KLEAKKIAS
+643 KLEAKEIAS
-652 FNSKGAQI
+652 FNPKGAQI
-660 MTIHKSK
+660 MTIHGSK

-676 CERLGKPN
+676 CERLGKPKSSHAN
-684 NESDKF
+684 QL
-690 LEEYNGTELVCL
+690 LEEYNGTELVRL

-717 RALEKEKA
+717 RALDKEEA
-725 AKDHEEIN
+725 AKDHEETN
-733 AYYVAFT
+733 VYYVAFT
-740 RAELGLVVVAK
+740 RAELGLIVVAK
-751 DKDQKKDKK
+751 DKKESKK
-760 KDKEESK
+760 ESK
-767 NKGMHEKLDL
+767 NKTMREKLDL
-777 KPLEEGEIAPVI
+777 ASLEEGEITPVI
-789 ASKKEP
+789 SPQKEP
-795 SNASVLIKPHAYGEQ
+795 LMTSVVIKPHAYGEQ

-849 PKKSVLEYLNY
+849 PKQSVLEYLNY
-860 HYGFYG
+860 HHGFYG

-877 LFENDAEIQA
+877 LFENDAGIQA
-887 LFKNLALK
+887 LFKNHALK
-895 GEVAFLSRGVVSRID
+895 GEAAFLFQGVVSRID

-915 KGQNL
+915 RGQNL

-945 LQTQA
+945 LRTQA

>member
-1 MDTNRQCMALKAS
+1 MDTKRQCMALKAS

-66 ENLES
+66 ENLEDEKE
-71 KEKSHKE
+71 KEKSQ
-78 NILKELEEKYHLDPS
+78 NILKELEEKYRLNPS
-93 LVQNSAQKIYQRFLN
+93 FVQNRAQEIYQRFLN

-142 TEAHQQQL
+142 TKAHQQQL
-150 DERFLSALNS
+150 NEGFLSALNN

-172 CLSHNSYTSNSILK
+172 CLSYDNYTSDSILER
-186 LLRSLR
+186 LRFLK
-192 NKLYLFDPNKREPAF
+192 NKLYLFDPNKKEPAF
-207 DEEGFLEKPR
+207 DEERFLEKLR
-217 NLNKQ
+217 SLNQQ
-222 IQSTEIA
+222 IQNIETA
-229 SDSAKKAIK
+229 SNEAKKAIK

-256 SEYNFFKKLKN
+256 GEYRYFKKFKD

-275 CEAIENDLKS
+275 CEEIENDLKR
-285 YYEARET
+285 YYEARES

-300 FIQLYDKAISKIQA
+300 FIQLYDKATSKIQA

-326 LLSGYEEVP
+326 LLNGYEEMP

-391 VKQSIYAFRGGFS
+391 VKQSIYGFRGSFS

-416 DNLEFNHRSSPLIIH
+416 DNLQFNHRSSPLIIN

-441 QNSSTTYLEQKYPE
+441 QNSPTAYLEQKYPKA
-455 TSRNKHATDGY
+455 SSNNYARDGY
-466 VKVSLVANER
+466 VKVSLVADER
-476 ELLLEQISQEAK
+476 
-488 NLLEHGKELLLE
+488 ELLLE
-500 QILQEAKN
+500 QILQEAKS
-508 LLEHGIE
+508 LLEHRID
-515 PKDITILCAT
+515 PKDIALLCT
-525 NKDALEIKNYLQEN
+525 RNEDALEIKNYLQKN
-539 LSEIRPS
+539 LSAIRPS
-546 TESSAQL
+546 TESSAKL
-553 SQFVESKIIKNA
+553 SQFVESKIIKHA
-565 LEYALAE
+565 LKYALAE
-572 EEYKP
+572 EPYKP

-591 DDAIALFGFNPK
+591 DDAIALAGFNPK
-603 KESVAGFVWKV
+603 KESVASFVWKV
-614 MELFELYTECAQICL
+614 MELFELYTECTQICL
-629 ELALGCEDADEFLE
+629 ELAVGCEDANEFLE
-643 KLEAKKIAS
+643 KLEAKEIAS
-652 FNSKGAQI
+652 FKAEGAQI

-676 CERLGKPN
+676 CERLGKPKSN
-684 NESDKF
+684 NSNQF
-690 LEEYNGTELVCL
+690 LEEYSGTELTRL

-717 RALEKEKA
+717 RALDKEEA
-725 AKDHEEIN
+725 TKDHEETN
-733 AYYVAFT
+733 VYYVAFT
-740 RAELGLVVVAK
+740 RAELGLIVVAK
-751 DKDQKKDKK
+751 DK
-760 KDKEESK
+760 
-767 NKGMHEKLDL
+767 KGMHEKLDL
-777 KPLEEGEIAPVI
+777 APLEEGTIAPVI
-789 ASKKEP
+789 SSQKEP
-795 SNASVLIKPHAYGEQ
+795 LIPSVLIKPHAYGEQ
-810 VQEIEEEPDS
+810 VQEIEEEPS

-860 HYGFYG
+860 HHGFYG

-877 LFENDAEIQA
+877 LFENDAKIQA
-887 LFKNLALK
+887 LFKNLALR
-895 GEVAFLSRGVVSRID
+895 GEVAFLFEGVVSRID

-931 QQSHKAQVSHYAEF
+931 QQSHKAQVSHYAAF

-967 EKLWV
+967 EKIWV

>member
-1 MDTNRQCMALKAS
+1 MDTKRQCMALKAS

-66 ENLES
+66 ENLEDEKE
-71 KEKSHKE
+71 KEKSQ
-78 NILKELEEKYHLDPS
+78 NILKELEEKYRLNPS
-93 LVQNSAQKIYQRFLN
+93 FVQNRAQEIYQRFLN

-142 TEAHQQQL
+142 TKAYQQQL
-150 DERFLSALNS
+150 NASFLNALDN
-160 EQLEELSVFITQ
+160 EQLEELSVFIAQ
-172 CLSHNSYTSNSILK
+172 CLSYDSYTSDSILER
-186 LLRSLR
+186 LRFLK
-192 NKLYLFDPNKREPAF
+192 NKLYLFDPNKKDPAF
-207 DEEGFLEKPR
+207 DEERFLEKLR
-217 NLNKQ
+217 SLNKQ
-222 IQSTEIA
+222 IQSVETA
-229 SDSAKKAIK
+229 SDTAKKAIK

-249 LTWLKKK
+249 LTWLEKK
-256 SEYNFFKKLKN
+256 SEYRYFKKFKD

-275 CEAIENDLKS
+275 CEEIENDLKR
-285 YYEARET
+285 YYEARES

-300 FIQLYDKAISKIQA
+300 FIQLYDKATSKIQV

-326 LLSGYEEVP
+326 LLNGYEEMP

-391 VKQSIYAFRGGFS
+391 VKQSIYGFRGSFS

-416 DNLEFNHRSSPLIIH
+416 DNLPFNHRSSPLIIN

-441 QNSSTTYLEQKYPE
+441 QNFPTAYLEQKYPKA
-455 TSRNKHATDGY
+455 SSNNHARDGY
-466 VKVSLVANER
+466 VKVSLVADER
-476 ELLLEQISQEAK
+476 ELLLEQILQDAK
-488 NLLEHGKELLLE
+488 NLLEHR
-500 QILQEAKN
+500 ID
-508 LLEHGIE
+508 
-515 PKDITILCAT
+515 PKDITILCT
-525 NKDALEIKNYLQEN
+525 RNEDALEIKNYLQKN
-539 LSEIRPS
+539 LSAIRPS
-546 TESSAQL
+546 TESSAKL

-572 EEYKP
+572 EPYKP

-591 DDAIALFGFNPK
+591 DDAIALAGFNPK

-629 ELALGCEDADEFLE
+629 ELAVGCEDADEFLE
-643 KLEAKKIAS
+643 KLEAKEIAS
-652 FNSKGAQI
+652 FKAEGAQV

-676 CERLGKPN
+676 CERLGKPKTN
-684 NESDKF
+684 NSNQF
-690 LEEYNGTELVCL
+690 LEEYSGTELLRL

-717 RALEKEKA
+717 RALDKEEA
-725 AKDHEEIN
+725 AKDHEETN
-733 AYYVAFT
+733 VYYVAFT
-740 RAELGLVVVAK
+740 RAELGLIVVAK
-751 DKDQKKDKK
+751 DK
-760 KDKEESK
+760 
-767 NKGMHEKLDL
+767 KGMHEKLDL
-777 KPLEEGEIAPVI
+777 VPLEEGEIAPGI
-789 ASKKEP
+789 SPQKEP
-795 SNASVLIKPHAYGEQ
+795 LSASAVIKPHAYGEQ
-810 VQEIEEEPDS
+810 VQEIEEEPS

-827 QEAINFG
+827 QEAIHFG

-860 HYGFYG
+860 HHGFYG
-866 LDHQALEESLE
+866 LDYQVLEESLE
-877 LFENDAEIQA
+877 LFENDAKIQA

-895 GEVAFLSRGVVSRID
+895 GEVAFLFEGVVSRID

-931 QQSHKAQVSHYAEF
+931 QQSHKAQVSHYAAF

>member
-1 MDTNRQCMALKAS
+1 MDTKRQCMALKAS

-66 ENLES
+66 ENLENEKE
-71 KEKSHKE
+71 KEKSQ
-78 NILKELEEKYHLDPS
+78 NILKELEEKYRLNPS
-93 LVQNSAQKIYQRFLN
+93 FVQNRAQEIYQRFLN

-142 TEAHQQQL
+142 TKAHQQQL
-150 DERFLSALNS
+150 NESFLSALDNK
-160 EQLEELSVFITQ
+160 QLEELSVFIAQ
-172 CLSHNSYTSNSILK
+172 CLSYDSYTSDSILER
-186 LLRSLR
+186 LRFLK
-192 NKLYLFDPNKREPAF
+192 NKLYLFDPNKKDPVF
-207 DEEGFLEKPR
+207 DEKDFLEKLR
-217 NLNKQ
+217 SLNQQ
-222 IQSTEIA
+222 IQNIETA
-229 SDSAKKAIK
+229 SNEAKKAIK

-249 LTWLKKK
+249 LTWLEKK
-256 SEYNFFKKLKN
+256 SEYRYFKKFKD

-275 CEAIENDLKS
+275 CEEIENDLKR
-285 YYEARET
+285 YYEARES

-300 FIQLYDKAISKIQA
+300 FIQLYDKATSKIQA

-326 LLSGYEEVP
+326 LLNGYEEMP

-342 LDSKIAHILIDEFQD
+342 LDSRIAHILIDEFQD

-381 WHRSVFFVGD
+381 WRRSVFFVGD
-391 VKQSIYAFRGGFS
+391 VKQSIYGFRGSFS

-416 DNLEFNHRSSPLIIH
+416 DNLEFNHRSSPLIIN

-441 QNSSTTYLEQKYPE
+441 QNSSTAYLEQKYPKA
-455 TSRNKHATDGY
+455 SSNKHARDGY
-466 VKVSLVANER
+466 VKVSLVADER
-476 ELLLEQISQEAK
+476 
-488 NLLEHGKELLLE
+488 ELLLE

-508 LLEHGIE
+508 LLEHRID
-515 PKDITILCAT
+515 PKDITILCAR
-525 NKDALEIKNYLQEN
+525 NEDALEIKNYLQKN
-539 LSEIRPS
+539 LSAIRPS
-546 TESSAQL
+546 TESSAKL

-572 EEYKP
+572 EPYKP

-591 DDAIALFGFNPK
+591 DDAIALVGFNPK
-603 KESVAGFVWKV
+603 KESVASFVWKV
-614 MELFELYTECAQICL
+614 MEWFELYTECAQICL
-629 ELALGCEDADEFLE
+629 ELAVGCEDANEFLE
-643 KLEAKKIAS
+643 KLEAKEIAS
-652 FNSKGAQI
+652 FKAEGAQI

-676 CERLGKPN
+676 CERLGKPKTN
-684 NESDKF
+684 NSNQF
-690 LEEYNGTELVCL
+690 LEEYSGTELTRL

-717 RALEKEKA
+717 RALDKEEA

-733 AYYVAFT
+733 VYYVAFT
-740 RAELGLVVVAK
+740 RAELGLIVVAK
-751 DKDQKKDKK
+751 DK
-760 KDKEESK
+760 
-767 NKGMHEKLDL
+767 KGMHEKLDL
-777 KPLEEGEIAPVI
+777 FPLEEGEIAPVI
-789 ASKKEP
+789 SPQKEP
-795 SNASVLIKPHAYGEQ
+795 LSASVVIKPHAYGEQ
-810 VQEIEEEPDS
+810 VQEIEEEPS

-842 YQYAYRI
+842 YQYAYNI

-860 HYGFYG
+860 HHGFYG
-866 LDHQALEESLE
+866 LDYQALEESLE
-877 LFENDAEIQA
+877 LFENDAKIQA
-887 LFKNLALK
+887 LFKNLALR
-895 GEVAFLSRGVVSRID
+895 GEVAFLFEGVVSRID

-931 QQSHKAQVSHYAEF
+931 QQSHKAQVSHYAAF

>member
-1 MDTNRQCMALKAS
+1 MDTKRQCMALKAS

-66 ENLES
+66 ENLEDEKE
-71 KEKSHKE
+71 KEKSQ
-78 NILKELEEKYHLDPS
+78 NILKELEEKYRLNPS
-93 LVQNSAQKIYQRFLN
+93 LVRNSAPKIYQRFLN

-128 WFVGLSANFEVNED
+128 WFVGLSTNFEVNED
-142 TEAHQQQL
+142 TKAHQQQL
-150 DERFLSALNS
+150 NEGFLSALNG
-160 EQLEELSVFITQ
+160 EQLEELSVFIAQ
-172 CLSHNSYTSNSILK
+172 CLSYNNYTSDSILER
-186 LLRSLR
+186 LRFLK
-192 NKLYLFDPNKREPAF
+192 NKLYLFDPNKKEPAF
-207 DEEGFLEKPR
+207 DEEGFLEKLR
-217 NLNKQ
+217 SLNQQ
-222 IQSTEIA
+222 IQSIETA
-229 SDSAKKAIK
+229 SDKAKTAIK

-256 SEYNFFKKLKN
+256 SEYRDFKKLKD

-275 CEAIENDLKS
+275 CEEIENDLKR
-285 YYEARET
+285 YYEARES

-300 FIQLYDKAISKIQA
+300 FIQLYDKATSKIQA

-326 LLSGYEEVP
+326 LLKGYEEVP

-342 LDSKIAHILIDEFQD
+342 LDSRIAHILIDEFQD

-391 VKQSIYAFRGGFS
+391 VKQSIYAFRGSFS
-404 SLFESVSKDFYH
+404 SLFESVSKDFYQ
-416 DNLEFNHRSSPLIIH
+416 DNLQFNHRSSPLIIN

-441 QNSSTTYLEQKYPE
+441 QDSPTAYLEQKYPK
-455 TSRNKHATDGY
+455 TSQNKHATDGY

-476 ELLLEQISQEAK
+476 ELLLEQI
-488 NLLEHGKELLLE
+488 
-500 QILQEAKN
+500 LQEAKN
-508 LLEHGIE
+508 LLEHRIE

-525 NKDALEIKNYLQEN
+525 NDDALEIKNYLQEN
-539 LSEIRPS
+539 LSAIRPS
-546 TESSAQL
+546 TESSANL

-565 LEYALAE
+565 LKYALVE
-572 EEYKP
+572 EPYKP

-591 DDAIALFGFNPK
+591 DDAIALPGFNPK

-614 MELFELYTECAQICL
+614 MELFELYGECAQICL
-629 ELALGCEDADEFLE
+629 ELAVGCEDADGFLE

-652 FNSKGAQI
+652 FNAKGTQI
-660 MTIHKSK
+660 MTIHASK

-676 CERLGKPN
+676 CERLGKPRSN
-684 NESDKF
+684 NSNQF
-690 LEEYNGTELVCL
+690 LEEYNGAELLRL
-702 YYRMKNREVVDKDYA
+702 YYRMKNREVVDKDCA
-717 RALEKEKA
+717 RALDKEKA
-725 AKDHEEIN
+725 AKENEETN
-733 AYYVAFT
+733 VYYVAFT

-751 DKDQKKDKK
+751 DKDKKESKK
-760 KDKEESK
+760 ESK
-767 NKGMHEKLDL
+767 NKGMREKLDL
-777 KPLEEGEIAPVI
+777 APLEEGEIAPVI
-789 ASKKEP
+789 SSQKEP
-795 SNASVLIKPHAYGEQ
+795 LIASVVIKPHAYGEQ

-842 YQYAYRI
+842 YQYAYNI

-860 HYGFYG
+860 HHGFYG

-895 GEVAFLSRGVVSRID
+895 GEAAFLFEGVVSRID

-931 QQSHKAQVSHYAEF
+931 QQSHKAQVSHYAAF